1 MSVFKTQETYW
12 ENLFDEEDGLSAF
25 PYFKAAD
32 KASLAR
38 TGYQE
43 KCICRSLSPEVSQR
57 IMTMANHSD
66 MAAYLILLAGIECLL
81 YKYTD
86 RTSLIL
92 GIPTVSKQK
101 AGQSAVNNIVLLKN
115 TLSNE
120 STFKTVFGQLKEAVN
135 DSLKNQNLPFRKMA
149 RHLSVQYND
158 EHMPLIHTVVSLNE
172 IHSLQCKEDT
182 ATDTLFHF
190 DLENN
195 GIHLKL
201 FYNGNLYD
209 ERYINQIVSHL
220 DQLLSVILFQPQ
232 AAIHTAEILP
242 EAEKQKLLFDFN
254 DTVRDFSGSRTI
266 YQLFEEQAER
276 TPEHAAVKFKNDHL
290 TYRELNE
297 KASRLARTL
306 RNCGVQPD
314 TLVAILADRS
324 LEMIVSIIAVWKA
337 GGAYVPLDPEYPKER
352 LQYLLHDADADVL
365 LVQHH
370 LKNSL
375 AFDGPVID
383 LNDETS
389 YHADCSL
396 LSPVAGHSHLAYV
409 IYTSG
414 TTGKPKG
421 VMVEHGGIVNSLQWK
436 KSFFRHSPADRVLV
450 LYPYVFDAFILNFFG
465 PLISGAT
472 LHLLPNEENKETFA
486 IQNAIKQERIT
497 HFSTS
502 PRLLKTMIEQ
512 MNREDF
518 IHVQHVVV
526 GGEQLETDTVEK
538 LHSLQPRIRINN
550 EYGPT
555 ENSVVSTFHPVQSA
569 DEQITIGSPVA
580 NHQAYILGAHH
591 QIQPIGVP
599 GELYVGG
606 AGVARGYFNRPEL
619 TEEKFVEHLH
629 VPGQKMYK
637 TGDLARWLPDGRIE
651 YLGRIDHQVK
661 IRGYRIEIGEVEA
674 AMFNLENVREAAVVA
689 REDADG
695 AKQLYAYYVGEPSLT
710 AAQFREE
717 LSRELPNYMIP
728 SRFIPLERIPLTSNG
743 KIDLKALPAADENTR
758 ADNEYIAPRN
768 TIEELLASIWQEVL
782 GAERIGIL
790 DNFFDFGGD
799 SIKSIQVSSRLYQAG
814 YKVDMKHLF
823 KHPLIAELSQ
833 FVAPVS
839 RVADQGEV
847 NGGTKLTP
855 IQHWFF
861 EQKMPHAHHYNQ
873 AVMLYSAEGF
883 KEGPLRRT
891 MERIAS
897 HHDALRMIFEK
908 TPDGYAP
915 RITGTD
921 ESELYHLE
929 VMNYKGETDP
939 AQAIADKAN
948 EIQSSMVLDKGPLM
962 KLGLFQCPDGDH
974 LLIAIHHL
982 LIDGVS
988 WRILLE
994 DFASGYEQAER
1005 GQTIQLPQKTDS
1017 FPFWADQ
1024 LSKYAAET
1032 AMEEEIAYWTEL
1044 SNIKPQPLPKDTI
1057 SEGSLLRDSEEVTIQ
1072 WTKEETEQLLKQAN
1086 RAYNTDINDL
1096 LLTSLGLAVHKWT
1109 GTEEIV
1115 VNLEGHGREPIIP
1128 DADISRTIGWFT
1140 NQYPVVLRMEAG
1152 KNLSQRIKIVKE
1164 GLRRIP
1170 DKGMNYSIIKYISG
1184 HSEAD
1189 SLQLNPEISFNYLGQ
1204 FDQDLK
1210 HQALRISPFSTG
1222 LSMNENQERTAVL
1235 DLNGMIAE
1243 GTLSLTLSYSSKQYE
1258 RSTMAQFARGL
1269 KESLQEVIAH
1279 CVSRQQTSLTPS
1291 DILLKDISIDELE
1304 QLLEQTR
1311 ELGEAENIYP
1321 LTPMQKGMLFHSLF
1335 DPNSGAYFQQTMFDL
1350 HGDLEIDSFSKSLD
1364 GLSQKYD
1371 IFRTNFY
1378 RGWKDQPLQIIFKT
1392 KKIGFQFND
1401 LREMKESQKEAMI
1414 QQYAREDK
1422 MRGFDLEKG
1431 ALMRLFI
1438 LRTDEKTYRFIWS
1451 FHHILMDGWCLPL
1464 ITKEIFENYFALLQQ
1479 KQPEQSS
1486 ITPYSQYIEWL
1497 GRQDAKE
1504 ATAYWDQYLEGYEE
1518 QTGLP
1523 KDHHAAEDGRY
1534 VPEKVTC
1541 DISSDLTS
1549 KMKRTAGKHH
1559 VTLNTLLQTAW
1570 AVLLQK
1576 YNRSRDVVFGSVV
1589 SGRPAGI
1596 PNVENMIGLFI
1607 NTIPVRFRCEAG
1619 TTFAGLMK
1627 EAQERA
1633 VASQQFETHP
1643 LYDIQ
1648 ARTTQKQDLITHLM
1662 IFENYPVDQYMESI
1676 GRQNGT
1682 SITISNVQME
1692 EQTNYDFNL
1701 TVIPGDE
1708 MNISFEY
1715 NANVYDRASI
1725 ERVREHFMQILHQV
1739 VTDADIR
1746 VDQAELLTEGER
1758 RTLLQTL
1765 NDTAAPFPQ
1774 TPVHQLFEEQSQ
1786 RTPDQAA
1793 VIDKD
1798 RQLTYGELNKRANRL
1813 ARTLRAKGVQADQ
1826 PVAII
1831 ARNSIESVVGILA
1844 VLKSGGAYVPIDPEY
1859 PQDRI
1864 RYMLDDSQAGIV
1876 LMQRDVRKQLAYEGV
1891 TVLLDDESSYHQDG
1905 SDLAP
1910 INDVSHLA
1918 YVIYTSG
1925 STGRPKGVLIEHGG
1939 LTNYIWWAK
1948 EVYVKGEKAN
1958 FPLYSSISFDLTV
1971 TSIFTPLV
1979 TGNAIIV
1986 YDGEDKTALL
1996 ESIVRDPRVDI
2007 IKLTPAHLQ
2016 VLKEMNI
2023 ADQTAVR
2030 RMIVGGENLSTRL
2043 ARSIHE
2049 QFEGRIEI
2057 CNEYGP
2063 TETVVGCMIYRY
2075 DPAKDRRESVPI
2087 GTAAANTSIYVLDE
2101 NMKPAPIGVPGE
2113 IYISGAGVARGYLN
2127 RPGLTAEKFV
2137 DDPFEPGAKMYKT
2150 GDLAKWLAD
2159 GNIEYAGRIDEQ
2171 VKIRGYRIE
2180 LGEIEAALLQEEAIK
2195 EAVVTAREDV
2205 HGFKQLCAYYVSGGQ
2220 ITAARLR
2227 KQLSHSLAGYMVPAY
2242 FIELDEMP
2250 LTSNGKINR
2259 KGLPAPDFELQD
2271 RAEYKAPRTKAEE
2284 ILVSAWESVLGAENV
2299 SILDNF
2305 FDLGGDSIKS
2315 IQVSSRLNQQGYKME
2330 IKDLFQYA
2338 TIAELSPH
2346 IKQNL
2351 RIADQGEVK
2360 GKVSLTP
2367 IQHWL
2372 FEQITTDQHYY
2383 NQAVMLHAP
2392 EGFQETQLRQTLQKL
2407 AEHHDALR
2415 MTFRTT
2421 ENGCEAQNEEIAQ
2434 SGLYRLEVLNLKEDP
2449 DPGRTIEAKA
2459 DEIQSSMHLS
2469 DGPLMKAGLFQCAD
2483 GDHLLIA
2490 IHHLIID
2497 GISWRIL
2504 LEDIVSG
2511 YKQAENERVIQ
2522 LPQKTDSFQL
2532 WAKRLSEYA
2541 QSETIKQEQE
2551 YWTKIEQTEVK
2562 PLPKDFHETHT
2573 TAKDSETA
2581 TVEWTK
2587 EETELLLKQANRAY
2601 HTEINDLLL
2610 TSLGL
2615 SISHWSGLEQIPIH
2629 LEGHGRE
2636 QIIQD
2641 IDISRTVGWF
2651 TSLYPVVLHAQ
2662 PGKEISDY
2670 IKTTKEG
2677 LRQIPHKGIGYGI
2690 ARYLSGGMPSKLNPE
2705 ISFNYLGQFDQDLQQ
2720 HGVRLSSYSCGSD
2733 SSGNQERPY
2742 VLNINGMITEGR
2754 LKLTISY
2761 SSKQYAKET
2770 IMRLSETIQSRLRTI
2785 ITHCVHKEQSEL
2797 TPSDILLKG
2806 ISIDELDQLLIQL
2819 PHAGEVENVY
2829 PLTPMQ
2835 KGMLFH
2841 SLLDEASSSY
2851 FEQASFDL
2859 QGELKIDWFK
2869 ASLERLFET
2878 YAVLRTRFYSGWN
2891 DTPLQIVYK
2900 TQTPQIHFADLRD
2913 IEEHLREDAIAAY
2926 QREDKAKGFD
2936 LARDPLM
2943 RIAIFRMEDRKY
2955 HLIWSF
2961 HHIVMDGWCLSLI
2974 TKEVFDHYSALQ
2986 EGREPEPLSAV
2997 PYSDYIEWLD
3007 RQDQGA
3013 AKRYWS
3019 GYLEGYKGETTLLHK
3034 IAQHEQ
3040 KEYAYANLICRFDHE
3055 QTKQLQQIANQ
3066 HQVTLNTLIQT
3077 LWGVLLQKYSGS
3089 ADVVFG
3095 SVVSGRPAEI
3105 PDVEQ
3110 MIGLFINTIP
3120 VRIRCDEDSTFADT
3134 MQMVQQNALASQSYD
3149 TYPLYEI
3156 QAQTEQKQNLIDHIM
3171 IFENYPIGQQA
3182 EEGHDAA
3189 DLNIVNFHIEEH
3201 THYDFNVVVIPG
3213 EQLTVHFSFNRNEYG
3228 QSEAERI
3235 RGHFEQLMQQVLQ
3248 LPSVKIE
3255 EMELLTQQEKE
3266 QLHSRFQS
3274 NEMHYPHEQTIHQL
3288 FEEQALRTPDHEAVI
3303 FEEQRMT
3310 YLELN
3315 ERANQLARTLRAE
3328 GLQADQL
3335 VAIMAERSLE
3345 MMVGI
3350 YAILKAGGAYVP
3362 IDPDYPEER
3371 IRYILEDSGA
3381 TLLLS
3386 QRHVKERVAFA
3397 GTVIDLDDTSV
3408 YDDDVSNLEP
3418 LSGAGDRAYVI
3429 YTSGSTGKPK
3439 GVMVEHRPVIN
3450 RLMWMQKAYPIGS
3463 GDTILQK
3470 TAITFDVSVWE
3481 LFWWALTGAKV
3492 CLLPLGGEK
3501 DPEVIWNTIEEQ
3513 SITTM
3518 HFVPAMLHAFLKF
3531 AETQTASGQTSKLR
3545 TLRQVF
3551 ASGEA
3556 LMPAHTARFHRLI
3569 TPVNGAQLINLYGP
3583 TEATVDVSYFN
3594 CEANQA
3600 YASVPIGKPI
3610 SNIQLYMMALG
3621 SMRLQPVGVPGE
3633 LCIAG
3638 DGLAR
3643 GYLNR
3648 PELTAEKF
3656 VAHPFE
3662 PGKRM
3667 YRTGDLARWLPD
3679 GNIEYLGRIDHQV
3692 KIRGYRIELGEV
3704 EAQLLKIEAVQ
3715 EAVVTALEDGDGE
3728 KQLCAYFSA
3737 NTELMV
3743 SELRIALSQELPGYM
3758 IPSYFIQLERLPLT
3772 ANGKIDRKALPA
3784 PEGGVQTGTEY
3795 VAPRT
3800 AAEAQLAHIWQEVL
3814 GLPRI
3819 GVKDNFFDIGGH
3831 SLRATTL
3838 TAKLH
3843 KEMGVSLPLREVF
3856 RSPTIEEMAETITG
3870 MKHTAY
3876 TSIPTVEAKEYYA
3889 VSSAQKR
3896 LYILNQL
3903 KGGELSYNMP
3913 SVMRADG
3920 ALDRELVEKAIRK
3933 LIQRHE
3939 TLRTGFELIDGELV
3953 QRIYDDVP
3961 FAVEFTQAKEEQA
3974 EALVHGFV
3982 RAFDLE
3988 KAPLLRVGLIKLA
4001 KDRHLLLFDMHHII
4015 SDGVSI
4021 KNLIEEFVSLYEG
4034 KELPPLRV
4042 QYKDYAAWQLSD
4054 MQSERMKKQEAYWLD
4069 VFSGEVPVLDMPT
4082 DYGRPAARSFE
4093 GGQIE
4098 FVIGPELTE
4107 QLKGLAL
4114 KSESTLYMVL
4124 LAAYTTMLAKY
4135 SGQEDIVV
4143 GSPIAGRTHS
4153 DLESLIGMFVG
4164 TLAIRTN
4171 PVGEKTF
4178 REYVQEVK
4186 EHTLKAYENQE
4197 YPFDELV
4204 DKLNVSRDFSRH
4216 PLFDTMFIWQN
4227 TEQGELS
4234 LDDVRFTPY
4243 PDNHAMAKFDL
4254 TFQAAE
4260 NEDGITG
4267 MISYAA
4273 ALYKQ
4278 ETAERMAKHFIQLIE
4293 AIANDPQAPLSSL
4306 EMITAQEKE
4315 QIVERWGQPAI
4326 DCPRDKTIHQL
4337 FEEQAE
4343 RTPEH
4348 TAAVYEKSRFTY
4360 RELNERANRLA
4371 RILRS
4376 EGVQPDQPVGI
4387 LAERSLEMIVGIMA
4401 ILKAGGA
4408 YVPMDPDSPQERL
4421 RYILE
4426 DSGAKVLLAQP
4437 HLQDRVSFAGEIL
4450 LLNDERMNSGDGSNL
4465 VTAAGPDH
4473 LAYVIYTSGT
4483 TGKPK
4488 GTLIEHR
4495 QVLHLMEG
4503 LRGQVYGAYDSG
4515 LRVSLLAPYY
4525 FDASVKQIFAA
4536 LLGGHALYI
4545 VPKASVSDGYALSNY
4560 YRTHR
4565 IDVTDGTPSHLQ
4577 LLIAADSLHGVTIRH
4592 MLIGGEALPQATVAQ
4607 LLELFASNGS
4617 SMPLITN
4624 VYGPTETCVD
4634 ASVFHIVPETLAS
4647 ADDGGYVPIGKPL
4660 GNNRVYIVDSHDRM
4674 LPIGVKGELCIAGDG
4689 VGRGYLNLPE
4699 LTGEKFVAD
4708 PFVIGERM
4716 YKTGDLAR
4724 YLPDGNI
4731 EYAGRKDHQVKIRGY
4746 RIELGE
4752 VEAALLNIE
4761 HVQEAVILV
4770 RENAEGQSDLY
4781 AYFTGEK
4788 SLPIN
4793 QLKEKLSDQIPG
4805 YMVPSYLMQLEQMP
4819 LTSNGK
4825 VNRSA
4830 LPLPEAGL
4838 QTGIDYVA
4846 PRTRPEEQLVHIWK
4860 EVLKVEQVGVKDN
4873 FFDLG
4878 GHSLRGMTLV
4888 TKIHKQFDKSI
4899 SLREVFQYPTVEEM
4913 ARVIAGAETSGP
4925 DEIPVAEAKD
4935 IYPVSSV
4942 QKMVYLSTQIEG
4954 GELSYNMPGIL
4965 TLEGR
4970 IDMNRLQSAFQSLI
4984 QRHESLQT
4992 GFEMIRGEL
5001 VQVIK
5006 PQADFSIE
5014 RYKAADEEVEELFR
5028 NFVRPFDLSQ
5038 APLLRAG
5045 LIELEQDRH
5054 VFMFDMHHIVS
5065 DGASMNIFVEELI
5078 QLYDGKELTPLRIQ
5092 YKDYTVWQQQAEQR
5106 ERIKSQENYWL
5117 NVFHEELP
5125 PFELPKDFARPRIR
5139 SFEGKRYNFA
5149 LDETVVQGIKQM
5161 EELTG
5166 STAYMIL
5173 LSAYNILLAKYS
5185 GQEDIVVGTPIAGRM
5200 HEDLQHII
5208 GMFVNTL
5215 AIRTAPAGEK
5225 TFMDYVTETK
5235 ETMLKA
5241 YENQEYPFEELVE
5254 KLGVKRDLS
5263 RNPLFDTMFVLQNTE
5278 QTDIELDSLAVRP
5291 YEQTNTAAKFDLQL
5305 TFVMNPHEIQGSFEY
5320 CTKLFKQK
5328 TIATLSKD
5336 YAMILS
5342 AIIKDPSIPLKEIQ
5356 LSEKVNKS
5364 EHFASEIELNF

>member
-135 DSLKNQNLPFRKMA
+135 DSLKNQNLPFRKMV

-172 IHSLQCKEDT
+172 IHSMQCKEDT

-254 DTVRDFSGSRTI
+254 DTVRDFSGSRTV

-436 KSFFRHSPADRVLV
+436 KAFFRHSPADRVLV

-526 GGEQLETDTVEK
+526 GGEQLEADTVEK

-606 AGVARGYFNRPEL
+606 AGVARGYLNRPEL

-758 ADNEYIAPRN
+758 AENEYIAPRN

-814 YKVDMKHLF
+814 YKIDMKHLF
-823 KHPLIAELSQ
+823 KHPSIAELSQ

-921 ESELYHLE
+921 ESELFHLE
-929 VMNYKGETDP
+929 VMNYKGETNP

-1017 FPFWADQ
+1017 FPSWADQ

-1032 AMEEEIAYWTEL
+1032 DMEEEIAYWTEL
-1044 SNIKPQPLPKDTI
+1044 SSIKPQPLPKDTL
-1057 SEGSLLRDSEEVTIQ
+1057 SEGALLRDSEEVTIQ

-1140 NQYPVVLRMEAG
+1140 SQYPVVLRMEAG

-1401 LREMKESQKEAMI
+1401 LREVKESQKEAMI

-1596 PNVENMIGLFI
+1596 PNVETMIGLFI

-1619 TTFAGLMK
+1619 TTFAELMK

-1831 ARNSIESVVGILA
+1831 TRNSIESVVGILA

-1910 INDVSHLA
+1910 INDASHLA

-1925 STGRPKGVLIEHGG
+1925 STGRPKGVLIEHRG

-2127 RPGLTAEKFV
+2127 RPELTAEKFV

-2220 ITAARLR
+2220 TTAARLR
-2227 KQLSHSLAGYMVPAY
+2227 KQLSHTLASYMVPAY

-2259 KGLPAPDFELQD
+2259 KGLPAPNFELQD

-2367 IQHWL
+2367 IQHWF
-2372 FEQITTDQHYY
+2372 FEQTTTDQHYY

-2459 DEIQSSMHLS
+2459 DEIQSSMRLS
-2469 DGPLMKAGLFQCAD
+2469 DGPLMKAGLFQCAN

-2490 IHHLIID
+2490 IHHLLID
-2497 GISWRIL
+2497 GVSWRIL
-2504 LEDIVSG
+2504 LEDFASG
-2511 YKQAENERVIQ
+2511 YEQAERGQTIQ
-2522 LPQKTDSFQL
+2522 FPQKTDSFQL

-2581 TVEWTK
+2581 AVEWTK

-2720 HGVRLSSYSCGSD
+2720 HGVQLSSYSCGSD

-2742 VLNINGMITEGR
+2742 VLNINGMITEGL

-2806 ISIDELDQLLIQL
+2806 ISIGELDQLLIQL

-2913 IEEHLREDAIAAY
+2913 REEHLREDAIAAY

-3182 EEGHDAA
+3182 EETGHHGTE
-3189 DLNIVNFHIEEH
+3189 LNITNFHMQEH
-3201 THYDFNVVVIPG
+3201 SHYDLNVVVIPG
-3213 EQLTVHFSFNRNEYG
+3213 KQLAVHFGFNENEYEK
-3228 QSEAERI
+3228 SEVERL
-3235 RGHFEQLMQQVLQ
+3235 RGHFEKLMQQVLRQ
-3248 LPSVKIE
+3248 PSVKIE
-3255 EMELLTQQEKE
+3255 DLELLSQQEKE
-3266 QLHSRFQS
+3266 YLLSRFQS
-3274 NEMHYPHEQTIHQL
+3274 NDMHYPREKTIHEL
-3288 FEEQALRTPDHEAVI
+3288 FEEQAHRTPDNTAVV
-3303 FEEQRMT
+3303 FEGKQFT
-3310 YLELN
+3310 YEELN
-3315 ERANQLARTLRAE
+3315 RRANQLARTLQAK
-3328 GLQADQL
+3328 GVQADQL
-3335 VAIMAERSLE
+3335 VGIMTERSLE
-3345 MMVGI
+3345 MVVGI
-3350 YAILKAGGAYVP
+3350 LGVLKAGGAYLP
-3362 IDPDYPEER
+3362 IDPDSPSER
-3371 IRYILEDSGA
+3371 IRYILNDSSISV
-3381 TLLLS
+3381 LLYCGKLQDDIGFS
-3386 QRHVKERVAFA
+3386 
-3397 GTVIDLDDTSV
+3397 GTCIDLM
-3408 YDDDVSNLEP
+3408 E
-3418 LSGAGDRAYVI
+3418 
-3429 YTSGSTGKPK
+3429 
-3439 GVMVEHRPVIN
+3439 EHF
-3450 RLMWMQKAYPIGS
+3450 YH
-3463 GDTILQK
+3463 
-3470 TAITFDVSVWE
+3470 
-3481 LFWWALTGAKV
+3481 
-3492 CLLPLGGEK
+3492 EK
-3501 DPEVIWNTIEEQ
+3501 DSSLALSYQ
-3513 SITTM
+3513 S
-3518 HFVPAMLHAFLKF
+3518 
-3531 AETQTASGQTSKLR
+3531 S
-3545 TLRQVF
+3545 
-3551 ASGEA
+3551 
-3556 LMPAHTARFHRLI
+3556 
-3569 TPVNGAQLINLYGP
+3569 QL
-3583 TEATVDVSYFN
+3583 
-3594 CEANQA
+3594 A
-3600 YASVPIGKPI
+3600 YA
-3610 SNIQLYMMALG
+3610 
-3621 SMRLQPVGVPGE
+3621 
-3633 LCIAG
+3633 
-3638 DGLAR
+3638 
-3643 GYLNR
+3643 
-3648 PELTAEKF
+3648 
-3656 VAHPFE
+3656 
-3662 PGKRM
+3662 
-3667 YRTGDLARWLPD
+3667 
-3679 GNIEYLGRIDHQV
+3679 
-3692 KIRGYRIELGEV
+3692 
-3704 EAQLLKIEAVQ
+3704 
-3715 EAVVTALEDGDGE
+3715 
-3728 KQLCAYFSA
+3728 
-3737 NTELMV
+3737 
-3743 SELRIALSQELPGYM
+3743 
-3758 IPSYFIQLERLPLT
+3758 
-3772 ANGKIDRKALPA
+3772 
-3784 PEGGVQTGTEY
+3784 
-3795 VAPRT
+3795 
-3800 AAEAQLAHIWQEVL
+3800 
-3814 GLPRI
+3814 
-3819 GVKDNFFDIGGH
+3819 
-3831 SLRATTL
+3831 
-3838 TAKLH
+3838 
-3843 KEMGVSLPLREVF
+3843 
-3856 RSPTIEEMAETITG
+3856 
-3870 MKHTAY
+3870 
-3876 TSIPTVEAKEYYA
+3876 
-3889 VSSAQKR
+3889 
-3896 LYILNQL
+3896 
-3903 KGGELSYNMP
+3903 
-3913 SVMRADG
+3913 
-3920 ALDRELVEKAIRK
+3920 
-3933 LIQRHE
+3933 
-3939 TLRTGFELIDGELV
+3939 
-3953 QRIYDDVP
+3953 
-3961 FAVEFTQAKEEQA
+3961 
-3974 EALVHGFV
+3974 
-3982 RAFDLE
+3982 
-3988 KAPLLRVGLIKLA
+3988 
-4001 KDRHLLLFDMHHII
+4001 
-4015 SDGVSI
+4015 
-4021 KNLIEEFVSLYEG
+4021 
-4034 KELPPLRV
+4034 
-4042 QYKDYAAWQLSD
+4042 
-4054 MQSERMKKQEAYWLD
+4054 
-4069 VFSGEVPVLDMPT
+4069 
-4082 DYGRPAARSFE
+4082 
-4093 GGQIE
+4093 
-4098 FVIGPELTE
+4098 
-4107 QLKGLAL
+4107 
-4114 KSESTLYMVL
+4114 
-4124 LAAYTTMLAKY
+4124 
-4135 SGQEDIVV
+4135 
-4143 GSPIAGRTHS
+4143 
-4153 DLESLIGMFVG
+4153 
-4164 TLAIRTN
+4164 
-4171 PVGEKTF
+4171 
-4178 REYVQEVK
+4178 
-4186 EHTLKAYENQE
+4186 
-4197 YPFDELV
+4197 
-4204 DKLNVSRDFSRH
+4204 
-4216 PLFDTMFIWQN
+4216 
-4227 TEQGELS
+4227 
-4234 LDDVRFTPY
+4234 
-4243 PDNHAMAKFDL
+4243 
-4254 TFQAAE
+4254 
-4260 NEDGITG
+4260 
-4267 MISYAA
+4267 
-4273 ALYKQ
+4273 
-4278 ETAERMAKHFIQLIE
+4278 
-4293 AIANDPQAPLSSL
+4293 
-4306 EMITAQEKE
+4306 
-4315 QIVERWGQPAI
+4315 
-4326 DCPRDKTIHQL
+4326 
-4337 FEEQAE
+4337 
-4343 RTPEH
+4343 
-4348 TAAVYEKSRFTY
+4348 
-4360 RELNERANRLA
+4360 
-4371 RILRS
+4371 
-4376 EGVQPDQPVGI
+4376 
-4387 LAERSLEMIVGIMA
+4387 
-4401 ILKAGGA
+4401 
-4408 YVPMDPDSPQERL
+4408 
-4421 RYILE
+4421 
-4426 DSGAKVLLAQP
+4426 
-4437 HLQDRVSFAGEIL
+4437 
-4450 LLNDERMNSGDGSNL
+4450 
-4465 VTAAGPDH
+4465 
-4473 LAYVIYTSGT
+4473 IYTSGT

-4495 QVLHLMEG
+4495 QVIHLIEG
-4503 LRGQVYGAYDSG
+4503 LSRQVYSAYDAE
-4515 LRVSLLAPYY
+4515 LNIAMLAPYY
-4525 FDASVKQIFAA
+4525 FDASVQQMYAS
-4536 LLGGHALYI
+4536 LLSGHTLFI
-4545 VPKASVSDGYALSNY
+4545 VPKEIVSDGAALCRY
-4560 YRTHR
+4560 YRQHS
-4565 IDVTDGTPSHLQ
+4565 IDITDGTPAHLK
-4577 LLIAADSLHGVTIRH
+4577 LLIAAGDLQGVTLQH
-4592 MLIGGEALPQATVAQ
+4592 LLIGGEALSKTTVNKLKQ
-4607 LLELFASNGS
+4607 LFGEHGAAPG
-4617 SMPLITN
+4617 ITN

-4634 ASVFHIVPETLAS
+4634 ASLFNIECSSDAWARS
-4647 ADDGGYVPIGKPL
+4647 QNYVPIGKPL
-4660 GNNRVYIVDSHDRM
+4660 GRNRMYILDSKKR
-4674 LPIGVKGELCIAGDG
+4674 LQPKGVQGELYIAGDG

-4699 LTGEKFVAD
+4699 LTDEKFVAD
-4708 PFVIGERM
+4708 PFVPEDRMYRTGDLARLLPDGNIEYIGRIDHQVKIQGFRIELGEIESVMLNVPDIQEAAAAALKDADDEYYLCGYFAADKTIQISELRERMARHLPGYMIPAHFVQLDKMPLTPNGKLNRQLLPAPVKKRDSGIEYVPPQTSAEIQLTAIWEDVLGLEQLGIRDHFFEIGGHSLRATALIAKIQKQMHVQIPLRDVFRFPTIEQLARTITKTELTGYAAIPAIEKRPYYPVSSAQKRLYILNHLEGGELSYNMLGLMTVEGKLDRDKLQQAFRTLILRHESLRTGFKMADGEPVQYVLDHAAFEAEWYQGEEDDADLYIRQFIRPFHLDEPPLLRVGLIELQPDRGILMFDMHHIISDGTSMSVLIKEFIRIYEGETLPPLRIQYKDYAVWQTGEARLQQIQKQEAYWLELYSGDVPVLHLPADYIRPSARDFAGATMHFTLDKQKSDGLKQLASQTESTLYMVLLASYTLLLSKYSGQEDIIVGSPIAGRPHADLEPIIGMFVNTLAMRNYPEKGKTFSQYLSEVKENALKAYEHQDYPFEALIDQLNIARDLSRNPLFDTMFVLQNTEQEQLEINDVTFKPYPNGHTMAKFDLTLTAVEEGAGIQFTLEYLTALFKPETIERMMGHFEQLVDSIIKQPEAELARLNMMTKEEERDIQQLFNDTAVAEKRIPTTIHQLFEQQAERNPDHEAVMFGNQTLTYRQLNERSNQLARVLQDKGACTDQVVAVLTDRSAHMIIGILAILKAGAAFLPIDPELPEKRRAFMLKDSGADVLLTCAGHAIPPLFEGEVLLLDDPLLYQGRTDNLNLSCSENDLMYVIYTSGTTGQPKGVQLEHKTMTNLLAYEQDHTQLRFDRVLQFAAMSFDVCYQEMFSALSSGGTLFIIGNEAKRDIRQLNDFVRTHGIQTAFLPTAFLKLLASEKHYFEPFAECVDHIIAAGEQLIATRMLRDMLARHQVTLHNHYGPSETHVVTMYTVDPDTDQELQPIGKPISNTEIFILNEAGTLQPVGIVGELCISGVSLARGYHNRESLTLETFVPHPYDSNQRM

-4724 YLPDGNI
+4724 YLPEGNI
-4731 EYAGRKDHQVKIRGY
+4731 EYAGRRDHQVKIRGY
-4746 RIELGE
+4746 RVELGE
-4752 VEAALLNIE
+4752 VEAALLK
-4761 HVQEAVILV
+4761 HVQEAVVLAK
-4770 RENAEGQSDLY
+4770 ENTDGQSDLY
-4781 AYFTGEK
+4781 AYFTAEQ
-4788 SLPIN
+4788 SLSIS
-4793 QLKEKLSDQIPG
+4793 QLKEKLAGQIPG
-4805 YMVPSYLMQLEQMP
+4805 YMIPSYFIQLEKLP
-4819 LTSNGK
+4819 LTGNGK
-4825 VNRSA
+4825 VNRRA
-4830 LPLPEAGL
+4830 LPMPEAGL
-4838 QTGIDYVA
+4838 QTGTDYVA
-4846 PRTRPEEQLVHIWK
+4846 PRTNMEEQLICIWQD
-4860 EVLKVEQVGVKDN
+4860 VLKVKEIGVKDN

-4878 GHSLRGMTLV
+4878 GHSLRGMTLIA
-4888 TKIHKQFDKSI
+4888 KIHKQFSKNI
-4899 SLREVFQYPTVEEM
+4899 SLREVFQCPTVEEM
-4913 ARVIAGAETSGP
+4913 AQAIAEAETNGP
-4925 DEIPVAEAKD
+4925 DYIPKAKAKD
-4935 IYPVSSV
+4935 VYPVSSV

-4965 TLEGR
+4965 TLEGKL
-4970 IDMNRLQSAFQSLI
+4970 DMNRLQTAFQRLI
-4984 QRHESLQT
+4984 QRHESLRT
-4992 GFEMIRGEL
+4992 GFEMVRGEP
-5001 VQVIK
+5001 VQMIK
-5006 PQADFSIE
+5006 SQVEFSME
-5014 RYKAADEEVEELFR
+5014 RYKATADEVEECFR
-5028 NFVRPFDLSQ
+5028 TFVRPFDLSQ

-5045 LIELEQDRH
+5045 LIELEQDLH
-5054 VFMFDMHHIVS
+5054 IFMFDMHHIIT

-5078 QLYDGKELTPLRIQ
+5078 QLYDGKELAPLRIQ
-5092 YKDYTVWQQQAEQR
+5092 YKDFTEWKHQKEQR
-5106 ERIKSQENYWL
+5106 ERIKSQEEYWL
-5117 NVFHEELP
+5117 GVFHEELP
-5125 PFELPKDFARPRIR
+5125 SFELPKDFARPPVR
-5139 SFEGKRYNFA
+5139 SFDGKRHNFT
-5149 LDETVVQGIKQM
+5149 LDKTVTQGIKQL

-5166 STAYMIL
+5166 TTAYMIL
-5173 LSAYNILLAKYS
+5173 FSAYSILLAKYS
-5185 GQEDIVVGTPIAGRM
+5185 GQDDIVVGTPIAGRP
-5200 HEDLQHII
+5200 HADLEPII

-5215 AIRTAPAGEK
+5215 AIRTAPMAEK
-5225 TFMDYVTETK
+5225 TFLDYITETK

-5241 YENQEYPFEELVE
+5241 FEHQEYPFEELVE

-5278 QTDIELDSLAVRP
+5278 QTDIEVDSLAVRP
-5291 YEQTNTAAKFDLQL
+5291 YEQTETAAKFDLQL
-5305 TFVMNPHEIQGSFEY
+5305 NFLIDQDEIQGSFDY
-5320 CTKLFKQK
+5320 CTKLFKKK
-5328 TIATLSKD
+5328 TIAVLAKD
-5336 YAMILS
+5336 YVMILS
-5342 AIIKDPSIPLKEIQ
+5342 AIMRNPSIPLKDIQ

-5364 EHFASEIELNF
+5364 KHLASTIELDF

>member
-32 KASLAR
+32 KASLGR

-254 DTVRDFSGSRTI
+254 DTVRDFSGSRTV

-276 TPEHAAVKFKNDHL
+276 TPENAAVKFKNDHL

-436 KSFFRHSPADRVLV
+436 KAFFRHSPADRVLV

-512 MNREDF
+512 MNAEDF

-606 AGVARGYFNRPEL
+606 AGVARGYLNRPEL

-758 ADNEYIAPRN
+758 AENEYIAPRN

-823 KHPLIAELSQ
+823 KHPSIAELSQ

-921 ESELYHLE
+921 ESELFHLE

-948 EIQSSMVLDKGPLM
+948 EIQSNMVLDKGPLM

-1032 AMEEEIAYWTEL
+1032 DMEEEIAYWTEL
-1044 SNIKPQPLPKDTI
+1044 SSIKPQPLPKDTI

-1109 GTEEIV
+1109 GKEDIV

-1140 NQYPVVLRMEAG
+1140 SQYPVVLRMEAG

-1596 PNVENMIGLFI
+1596 PNVETMIGLFI

-1715 NANVYDRASI
+1715 NANVYERASI

-1813 ARTLRAKGVQADQ
+1813 ARTLRAKGVQTDQ

-1831 ARNSIESVVGILA
+1831 TRNSIESVVGILA

-1910 INDVSHLA
+1910 ISDVSHLA

-2075 DPAKDRRESVPI
+2075 DAAKDRRESVPI

-2127 RPGLTAEKFV
+2127 RPELTAEKFV

-2180 LGEIEAALLQEEAIK
+2180 LGEIEAALLQEEVIK

-2220 ITAARLR
+2220 TTAARLR
-2227 KQLSHSLAGYMVPAY
+2227 KQLSQTLASYMVPAY

-2250 LTSNGKINR
+2250 LTSNGKINK

-2367 IQHWL
+2367 IQHWF
-2372 FEQITTDQHYY
+2372 FEQTTTDQHYY

-2434 SGLYRLEVLNLKEDP
+2434 SGLYRLEVMNLKEDP

-2511 YKQAENERVIQ
+2511 YKQAENGRVIQ

-2677 LRQIPHKGIGYGI
+2677 LRQIPYKGIGYGI

-2720 HGVRLSSYSCGSD
+2720 HGVQLSSYSCGSD

-2878 YAVLRTRFYSGWN
+2878 YAVLRTRFYGGWN

-2900 TQTPQIHFADLRD
+2900 TQTPQIHFADFRD

-2986 EGREPEPLSAV
+2986 EGREPEPPSAA

-3040 KEYAYANLICRFDHE
+3040 KEYAYANVICRFDHE

-3077 LWGVLLQKYSGS
+3077 LWGILLQKYSGS

-3171 IFENYPIGQQA
+3171 IFENYPIGQQV
-3182 EEGHDAA
+3182 EEAGHHDTE
-3189 DLNIVNFHIEEH
+3189 LNITNFHMQEH
-3201 THYDFNVVVIPG
+3201 SHYDLNVVVIPG
-3213 EQLTVHFSFNRNEYG
+3213 EQLAVHFGFNENEYG
-3228 QSEAERI
+3228 KSEVERL
-3235 RGHFEQLMQQVLQ
+3235 RGHFEKLMQQVLQ
-3248 LPSVKIE
+3248 QPSVKIE
-3255 EMELLTQQEKE
+3255 DLELLSQQEKE
-3266 QLHSRFQS
+3266 YLLSRFQS
-3274 NEMHYPHEQTIHQL
+3274 NDMHYPREKTIHEL
-3288 FEEQALRTPDHEAVI
+3288 FEEQAHRTPDNTAVV
-3303 FEEQRMT
+3303 FEGKQFT
-3310 YLELN
+3310 YEELN
-3315 ERANQLARTLRAE
+3315 RRANQLARTLQE
-3328 GLQADQL
+3328 KGVKTDQL
-3335 VAIMAERSLE
+3335 VGIM
-3345 MMVGI
+3345 
-3350 YAILKAGGAYVP
+3350 
-3362 IDPDYPEER
+3362 
-3371 IRYILEDSGA
+3371 
-3381 TLLLS
+3381 T
-3386 QRHVKERVAFA
+3386 
-3397 GTVIDLDDTSV
+3397 
-3408 YDDDVSNLEP
+3408 
-3418 LSGAGDRAYVI
+3418 
-3429 YTSGSTGKPK
+3429 
-3439 GVMVEHRPVIN
+3439 
-3450 RLMWMQKAYPIGS
+3450 
-3463 GDTILQK
+3463 
-3470 TAITFDVSVWE
+3470 
-3481 LFWWALTGAKV
+3481 
-3492 CLLPLGGEK
+3492 
-3501 DPEVIWNTIEEQ
+3501 
-3513 SITTM
+3513 
-3518 HFVPAMLHAFLKF
+3518 
-3531 AETQTASGQTSKLR
+3531 
-3545 TLRQVF
+3545 
-3551 ASGEA
+3551 
-3556 LMPAHTARFHRLI
+3556 
-3569 TPVNGAQLINLYGP
+3569 
-3583 TEATVDVSYFN
+3583 
-3594 CEANQA
+3594 
-3600 YASVPIGKPI
+3600 
-3610 SNIQLYMMALG
+3610 
-3621 SMRLQPVGVPGE
+3621 
-3633 LCIAG
+3633 
-3638 DGLAR
+3638 
-3643 GYLNR
+3643 
-3648 PELTAEKF
+3648 
-3656 VAHPFE
+3656 
-3662 PGKRM
+3662 
-3667 YRTGDLARWLPD
+3667 
-3679 GNIEYLGRIDHQV
+3679 
-3692 KIRGYRIELGEV
+3692 
-3704 EAQLLKIEAVQ
+3704 
-3715 EAVVTALEDGDGE
+3715 
-3728 KQLCAYFSA
+3728 
-3737 NTELMV
+3737 
-3743 SELRIALSQELPGYM
+3743 
-3758 IPSYFIQLERLPLT
+3758 
-3772 ANGKIDRKALPA
+3772 
-3784 PEGGVQTGTEY
+3784 
-3795 VAPRT
+3795 
-3800 AAEAQLAHIWQEVL
+3800 
-3814 GLPRI
+3814 
-3819 GVKDNFFDIGGH
+3819 
-3831 SLRATTL
+3831 
-3838 TAKLH
+3838 
-3843 KEMGVSLPLREVF
+3843 
-3856 RSPTIEEMAETITG
+3856 
-3870 MKHTAY
+3870 
-3876 TSIPTVEAKEYYA
+3876 
-3889 VSSAQKR
+3889 
-3896 LYILNQL
+3896 
-3903 KGGELSYNMP
+3903 
-3913 SVMRADG
+3913 
-3920 ALDRELVEKAIRK
+3920 
-3933 LIQRHE
+3933 
-3939 TLRTGFELIDGELV
+3939 
-3953 QRIYDDVP
+3953 
-3961 FAVEFTQAKEEQA
+3961 
-3974 EALVHGFV
+3974 
-3982 RAFDLE
+3982 
-3988 KAPLLRVGLIKLA
+3988 
-4001 KDRHLLLFDMHHII
+4001 
-4015 SDGVSI
+4015 
-4021 KNLIEEFVSLYEG
+4021 
-4034 KELPPLRV
+4034 
-4042 QYKDYAAWQLSD
+4042 
-4054 MQSERMKKQEAYWLD
+4054 
-4069 VFSGEVPVLDMPT
+4069 
-4082 DYGRPAARSFE
+4082 
-4093 GGQIE
+4093 
-4098 FVIGPELTE
+4098 
-4107 QLKGLAL
+4107 
-4114 KSESTLYMVL
+4114 
-4124 LAAYTTMLAKY
+4124 
-4135 SGQEDIVV
+4135 
-4143 GSPIAGRTHS
+4143 
-4153 DLESLIGMFVG
+4153 
-4164 TLAIRTN
+4164 
-4171 PVGEKTF
+4171 
-4178 REYVQEVK
+4178 
-4186 EHTLKAYENQE
+4186 
-4197 YPFDELV
+4197 
-4204 DKLNVSRDFSRH
+4204 
-4216 PLFDTMFIWQN
+4216 
-4227 TEQGELS
+4227 
-4234 LDDVRFTPY
+4234 
-4243 PDNHAMAKFDL
+4243 
-4254 TFQAAE
+4254 
-4260 NEDGITG
+4260 
-4267 MISYAA
+4267 
-4273 ALYKQ
+4273 
-4278 ETAERMAKHFIQLIE
+4278 
-4293 AIANDPQAPLSSL
+4293 
-4306 EMITAQEKE
+4306 
-4315 QIVERWGQPAI
+4315 
-4326 DCPRDKTIHQL
+4326 
-4337 FEEQAE
+4337 
-4343 RTPEH
+4343 
-4348 TAAVYEKSRFTY
+4348 
-4360 RELNERANRLA
+4360 
-4371 RILRS
+4371 
-4376 EGVQPDQPVGI
+4376 
-4387 LAERSLEMIVGIMA
+4387 ERSLEMIVGILGV
-4401 ILKAGGA
+4401 LKAGGA
-4408 YVPMDPDSPQERL
+4408 YLPINPDSPSERI
-4421 RYILE
+4421 RYILN
-4426 DSGAKVLLAQP
+4426 DSGISVLLYRGK
-4437 HLQDRVSFAGEIL
+4437 LQDNIGF
-4450 LLNDERMNSGDGSNL
+4450 SGTCIDLMEEHAYHHEKGSGL
-4465 VTAAGPDH
+4465 ALSYQSSQ
-4473 LAYVIYTSGT
+4473 LAYAIYTSGT

-4495 QVLHLMEG
+4495 QVIHLIEG
-4503 LRGQVYGAYDSG
+4503 LRRQIYSAYDAK
-4515 LRVSLLAPYY
+4515 LNVAMLAPYY
-4525 FDASVKQIFAA
+4525 FDASVKQMYASL
-4536 LLGGHALYI
+4536 LLGHTLFI
-4545 VPKASVSDGYALSNY
+4545 VPKEVVSDGAALCRY
-4560 YRTHR
+4560 YRQHS
-4565 IDVTDGTPSHLQ
+4565 IDITDGTPVHLK
-4577 LLIAADSLHGVTIRH
+4577 LLIAAGDLQGVPLRH
-4592 MLIGGEALPQATVAQ
+4592 LLIGGEALSKTTVNKLMQ
-4607 LLELFASNGS
+4607 LFGDHDVA
-4617 SMPLITN
+4617 PAITN

-4634 ASVFHIVPETLAS
+4634 ASLFNIEYS
-4647 ADDGGYVPIGKPL
+4647 AVTWARSQNHVPIGKPL
-4660 GNNRVYIVDSHDRM
+4660 GNNRMYILDSKKR
-4674 LPIGVKGELCIAGDG
+4674 LQPVGVKGELYIAGDG

-4699 LTGEKFVAD
+4699 LTDEKFEAD
-4708 PFVIGERM
+4708 PFVPTDRMYRTGDLARLMPDGNVEFIGRIDHQVKIHGFRIELGEVESVMLNVPNIQDTAVIALEEADGEYYLCGYYTADKPIQISELRESMARHLPGYMIPAHFVQLDKMPLTPNGKLDRQLLPTPVKDWDRGTEYVPPQTPAEIQLTAIWQDVLGLEQVGIRDHFFDIGGHSLRATALIAKIQKQMRVQIPLRDVFRFPTIEQLAREITTMEQTGYAGIPAIENRPYYPVSSAQKRLYILNHLEGGELSYNMLGLMSVDGKLDRDKLQQAFHALIQRHESLRTGFKMAGGEPVQYVLDHAVFEVERYQAEENDADLYIRQFIRPFHLENPPLLRVGLIELQPDRGILMFDMHHIISDGTSMSVLIKEFIRIYEGETLPPLRIQYKDYAVWQTGEARLKQIQNQEAYWLELYSGDVPVLHLPTDYIRPSARDFAGATMHFTLDKQKSAGLKQLATQTESTLYMVLLASYTLLLSKYSGQEDIIVGSPIAGRPHADLEPIIGMFVNTLAMRNYPEKGKTFTQYLSEVKENALKAYEHQDYPFEALIDQLNIARDLSRNPLFDTMFVLQNTEQEQLEINDVTFQPYPNGHTMAKFDLTLTAVEEESGIHFTMEYLTALFKPETIDRMMGHFVQLIDSIIKEPEAELAYLDMMTKEESSDIQKRFNDTAAGTRIPTTVHQLFEQQAQLNPDHEAVLFGNQTLTYRQLNERSNQLACVLQDKGVGTDQTVAVLTDRSANMIIGILAILKAGGAFLPIDPELPDKRRAFMLKDSGADVLLTSAGHAIPRLFEGEVLLLDDPLLYKGGTDNLNLSYSENDLMYVIYTSGTTGKPKGVQLEHKTMTNLLAYEQDHTQLRFDRVLQFAAMSFDVCYQEMFSALSSGGTLCIIGNEAKREIRQLNEFVKMHRIQTAFLPTAFLKLLASEKHYFEPFAECVDHIIAAGEQLIVTSMLRDMLARHQVTLHNHYGPSETHVVTMYTVDPNTDQALQPIGKPISNTEIFILNEAGTLQPVGIVGELCISGVSLARGYYKREPLTLETFVPHPYDSNQRM

-4731 EYAGRKDHQVKIRGY
+4731 EYAGRRDHQVKIRGY
-4746 RIELGE
+4746 RVELGE
-4752 VEAALLNIE
+4752 VEAAILK
-4761 HVQEAVILV
+4761 HVQEAVVLSK
-4770 RENAEGQSDLY
+4770 ENTDGQSDLY
-4781 AYFTGEK
+4781 AYFTAEQ
-4788 SLPIN
+4788 SLSIS
-4793 QLKEKLSDQIPG
+4793 QLKEKLAEQIPG
-4805 YMVPSYLMQLEQMP
+4805 YMIPSYFIQLKKLP

-4825 VNRSA
+4825 VNRRA

-4838 QTGIDYVA
+4838 QTGTDYVA
-4846 PRTRPEEQLVHIWK
+4846 PRTNMEEQLVCIWQD
-4860 EVLKVEQVGVKDN
+4860 VLKVKEIGVKDN

-4878 GHSLRGMTLV
+4878 GHSLRGMTLIA
-4888 TKIHKQFDKSI
+4888 KIHKQFNKNI
-4899 SLREVFQYPTVEEM
+4899 SLREVFQCPTVEEM
-4913 ARVIAGAETSGP
+4913 AKAIAGAETTGP
-4925 DEIPVAEAKD
+4925 DYIPAAKEKD
-4935 IYPVSSV
+4935 VYAVSSV

-4965 TLEGR
+4965 TLEGKL
-4970 IDMNRLQSAFQSLI
+4970 DMDRLQTAFRRLI
-4984 QRHESLQT
+4984 QRHESLRT
-4992 GFEMIRGEL
+4992 GFEMVRGEP

-5006 PQADFSIE
+5006 PQVEFSME
-5014 RYKAADEEVEELFR
+5014 RYKATADQVEECFR
-5028 NFVRPFDLSQ
+5028 TFVRPFDLSQ

-5045 LIELEQDRH
+5045 LIELEQDLH
-5054 VFMFDMHHIVS
+5054 IFMFDMHHIIT

-5078 QLYDGKELTPLRIQ
+5078 QLYDGKELAPLRIQ
-5092 YKDYTVWQQQAEQR
+5092 YKDFTEWKHQKEQR
-5106 ERIKSQENYWL
+5106 EQIKRQEEYWL
-5117 NVFHEELP
+5117 GVFHEELP
-5125 PFELPKDFARPRIR
+5125 SFELPKDFARPPVR
-5139 SFEGKRYNFA
+5139 SFDGKRHNFT
-5149 LDETVVQGIKQM
+5149 LDKTVIQGVK
-5161 EELTG
+5161 ELEDLTG

-5173 LSAYNILLAKYS
+5173 FSAYSILLAKYS
-5185 GQEDIVVGTPIAGRM
+5185 DQDDIVIGTPIAGRM

-5215 AIRTAPAGEK
+5215 AIRTAPMAEK

-5241 YENQEYPFEELVE
+5241 FENQEYPFEELVE
-5254 KLGVKRDLS
+5254 KLEVKRDLS

-5278 QTDIELDSLAVRP
+5278 QTDIEVDSLAVRP

-5305 TFVMNPHEIQGSFEY
+5305 TFVMNPHEIQGSFNY
-5320 CTKLFKQK
+5320 CTKLFRQK

-5336 YAMILS
+5336 YALILS
-5342 AIIKDPSIPLKEIQ
+5342 AIIKDPLIPLKEIQ

-5364 EHFASEIELNF
+5364 EQYASEIELNF

>member
-1 MSVFKTQETYW
+1 MSVFKNQETYW
-12 ENLFDEEDGLSAF
+12 DNLFDEEDGLSVF
-25 PYFKAAD
+25 PSFKAAE

-43 KCICRSLSPEVSQR
+43 KCIYRSLSPEVSER
-57 IMTMANHSD
+57 IMTMANHSE
-66 MAAYLILLAGIECLL
+66 MAAYLILMAGIECLL

-86 RTSLIL
+86 RTNVIL

-101 AGQSAVNNIVLLKN
+101 SSSVVNTIVLLKN
-115 TLSNE
+115 TLSSQ
-120 STFKTVFGQLKEAVN
+120 STFKTVFEQLKEAVN
-135 DSLKNQNLPFRKMA
+135 DSLKNQNLPFRKMVQ
-149 RHLSVQYND
+149 HLTVQYDD
-158 EHMPLIHTVVSLNE
+158 ERIPLIHTVVSLNE
-172 IHSLQCKEDT
+172 IHSLQFKEDV

-209 ERYINQIVSHL
+209 ERYMNQIVAHL
-220 DQLLSVILFQPQ
+220 DYLFSVILFQPQ
-232 AAIHTAEILP
+232 AAIHTAEVIP
-242 EAEKQKLLFDFN
+242 EAEKHQMLFDFN
-254 DTVRDFSGSRTI
+254 DTNADYPGSRTA

-276 TPEHAAVKFKNDHL
+276 TPDLPAVKFENSRL

-297 KASRLARTL
+297 KANRLARTL
-306 RNCGVQPD
+306 RNRGVQAD
-314 TLVAILADRS
+314 TLVAIMAERS
-324 LEMIVSIIAVWKA
+324 LEMIVSIIAIWKA

-352 LQYLLHDADADVL
+352 LQYLLNDANPDVFV
-365 LVQHH
+365 VQRHF
-370 LKNSL
+370 KNSL
-375 AFDGPVID
+375 VFDGPTID

-396 LSPVAGHSHLAYV
+396 LSPLADHNDLAYV

-421 VMVEHGGIVNSLQWK
+421 VMAEHGGIVNSLQWK
-436 KSFFRHSPADRVLV
+436 KAFFKHSEEDRVLV

-472 LHLLPNEENKETFA
+472 LYLLPNEDNKDLFA
-486 IQNAIKQERIT
+486 IQNVLRQEKIT

-502 PRLLKTMIEQ
+502 PRLLKAMVEQ
-512 MNREDF
+512 MNEEDF
-518 IHVQHVVV
+518 HHVQHVVV
-526 GGEQLETDTVEK
+526 GGEQLEPDTVER
-538 LHSLQPRIRINN
+538 LLSLQPQIRLNN

-555 ENSVVSTFHPVQSA
+555 ENSVVSTFQPVHSA
-569 DEQITIGSPVA
+569 DEQITIGKPVA
-580 NHQAYILGAHH
+580 NHQAYILGAYH

-606 AGVARGYFNRPEL
+606 AGVARGYLNRPEL
-619 TEEKFVEHLH
+619 TEEKFVQHLLL
-629 VPGQKMYK
+629 PDQKMYK

-661 IRGYRIEIGEVEA
+661 IRGYRIELGEVESS
-674 AMFNLENVREAAVVA
+674 MFNLEDVREAAVVA
-689 REDADG
+689 REGEDG

-710 AAQFREE
+710 AAQFRAI
-717 LSRELPNYMIP
+717 LSRELPDYMIP
-728 SRFIPLERIPLTSNG
+728 SYFIHLERIPLTPNG
-743 KIDLKALPAADENTR
+743 KIDLKALPVTEEKTR
-758 ADNEYIAPRN
+758 TENEYIAPRN
-768 TIEELLASIWQEVL
+768 PIEELLASIWQEVL

-823 KHPLIAELSQ
+823 KYPSIAELST
-833 FVAPVS
+833 FVEPVS
-839 RVADQGEV
+839 RMADQGEV
-847 NGGTKLTP
+847 KGRASLTP

-873 AVMLYSAEGF
+873 AVMLFSAQGF
-883 KEGPLRRT
+883 KEAPLRQA
-891 MERIAS
+891 MEHVAV
-897 HHDALRMIFEK
+897 HHDALRMIFEE
-908 TPDGYAP
+908 TPNGYAA
-915 RITGTD
+915 RIAGAE
-921 ESELYHLE
+921 ESDLYHLE
-929 VMNYKGETDP
+929 VMNYKGDADP
-939 AQAIADKAN
+939 AKAVARKASQ
-948 EIQSSMVLDKGPLM
+948 IQSSMELSQGPLM

-982 LIDGVS
+982 VIDGVS

-994 DFASGYEQAER
+994 DIASGYEQAER
-1005 GQTIQLPQKTDS
+1005 GQTVRLPQKTDS
-1017 FPFWADQ
+1017 FPFWAEQ

-1032 AMEEEIAYWTEL
+1032 DMDQELAYWTEL
-1044 SNIKPQPLPKDTI
+1044 SSLELQPLPKDN
-1057 SEGSLLRDSEEVTIQ
+1057 SVEGSLLKDSNVMTIQ

-1096 LLTSLGLAVHKWT
+1096 LLTSLGLAVHRWT
-1109 GTEEIV
+1109 GMEEVV
-1115 VNLEGHGREPIIP
+1115 VNLEGHGREPVIP
-1128 DADISRTIGWFT
+1128 DADITRTVGWFT
-1140 NQYPVVLRMEAG
+1140 SQYPVVLKMGAG
-1152 KNLSQRIKIVKE
+1152 KELPQRIKTVKE

-1170 DKGMNYSIIKYISG
+1170 DKGMNYSVIKYLSG
-1184 HSEAD
+1184 RPEAG

-1204 FDQDLK
+1204 FDQDLQ
-1210 HQALRISPFSTG
+1210 HHAFQVSPYSTG
-1222 LSMNENQERTAVL
+1222 LSMNENQVRTAVL

-1243 GTLSLTLSYSSKQYE
+1243 GKLSLTLSYSNKQYE
-1258 RSTMAQFARGL
+1258 RSTMAQFAQSL
-1269 KESLQEVIAH
+1269 KESLQEVISH
-1279 CVSRQQTSLTPS
+1279 CVSRQNTSLTPS
-1291 DILLKDISIDELE
+1291 DILLKDITIDELE

-1335 DPNSGAYFQQTMFDL
+1335 DPSSGAYFQQTAFDL
-1350 HGDLEIDSFSKSLD
+1350 HGDLDIDSFSKSLD
-1364 GLSQKYD
+1364 GLSQRHD

-1392 KKIGFQFND
+1392 KKIGFQFID
-1401 LREMKESQKEAMI
+1401 LREMTEAQKEEMI
-1414 QQYAREDK
+1414 QAYAKEDK
-1422 MRGFDLEKG
+1422 IRGFDLAKDS
-1431 ALMRLFI
+1431 LMRLLI
-1438 LRTDEKTYRFIWS
+1438 LRTDETAYRFIWS

-1464 ITKEIFENYFALLQQ
+1464 ITKEIFEHYFALLQQ
-1479 KQPEQSS
+1479 KRPELST

-1497 GRQDAKE
+1497 DRQDAEE
-1504 ATAYWDQYLEGYEE
+1504 AKRYWDQYLEGYEE
-1518 QTGLP
+1518 QTVFP
-1523 KDHHAAEDGRY
+1523 KDNHLAEDERY
-1534 VPEKVTC
+1534 IPEKVTC
-1541 DISSDLTS
+1541 EIGTDLTL
-1549 KMKRTAGKHH
+1549 KMKQTASKRH

-1570 AVLLQK
+1570 GVLLQK
-1576 YNRSRDVVFGSVV
+1576 YNRSGDVVFGSVV

-1596 PNVENMIGLFI
+1596 PNVETMIGLFI
-1607 NTIPVRFRCEAG
+1607 NTIPVRIQCEAE
-1619 TTFAGLMK
+1619 TTFGELMK
-1627 EAQERA
+1627 QAQEKA
-1633 VASQQFETHP
+1633 VASQKYETYP

-1648 ARTTQKQDLITHLM
+1648 ARTTQRQNLITHLM
-1662 IFENYPVDQYMESI
+1662 IFENYPVGQYMESI
-1676 GRQNGT
+1676 GQDNGS
-1682 SITISNVQME
+1682 SIAISNVQME
-1692 EQTNYDFNL
+1692 EQTNYDFNV
-1701 TVIPGDE
+1701 TVIPGE
-1708 MNISFEY
+1708 SLNIYFEY
-1715 NANVYDRASI
+1715 NAKVYDRASM
-1725 ERVREHFMQILHQV
+1725 ERIREHFVQILHQV
-1739 VTDADIR
+1739 VADADIQ
-1746 VDQAELLTEGER
+1746 VEQVELLTEGEKR
-1758 RTLLQTL
+1758 HLLQTL
-1765 NDTAAPFPQ
+1765 NDTSAPYPQ
-1774 TPVHQLFEEQSQ
+1774 TTVYQLFEEQSQ

-1793 VIDKD
+1793 IIDKD
-1798 RQLTYGELNKRANRL
+1798 EQLTYRQLNERANQL
-1813 ARTLRAKGVQADQ
+1813 ARTIRAKGVQADH

-1831 ARNSIESVVGILA
+1831 SRNSIESMVGILA
-1844 VLKSGGAYVPIDPEY
+1844 ILKAGGAYVPIDPEY

-1864 RYMLDDSQAGIV
+1864 QYMLDDSQAGIV
-1876 LMQRDVRKQLAYEGV
+1876 LMQRDVREQLTYKGV
-1891 TVLLDDESSYHQDG
+1891 TVLLDEDSSYHEDATNLEPL
-1905 SDLAP
+1905 SDA
-1910 INDVSHLA
+1910 NHLA

-1925 STGRPKGVLIEHGG
+1925 STGKPKGVLIEHRG
-1939 LTNYIWWAK
+1939 LTNYIWWAR
-1948 EVYVKGEKAN
+1948 EVYVKGEKTN

-1979 TGNAIIV
+1979 TGNTIIV

-1996 ESIVRDPRVDI
+1996 ASIVQDPRVDI

-2016 VLKEMNI
+2016 VLKAMNI
-2023 ADQTAVR
+2023 DNKTAIR
-2030 RMIVGGENLSTRL
+2030 KMIVGGENLSTRL
-2043 ARSIHE
+2043 AQSIHE

-2075 DPAKDRRESVPI
+2075 DSVRDRRESVPI
-2087 GTAAANTSIYVLDE
+2087 GTAAANMSIYVLDE
-2101 NMKPAPIGVPGE
+2101 NLKPVPIGVLGE

-2127 RPGLTAEKFV
+2127 RPELTAEKFV
-2137 DDPFEPGAKMYKT
+2137 DDPFVLGAKMYKT
-2150 GDLAKWLAD
+2150 GDLAKWLPD
-2159 GNIEYAGRIDEQ
+2159 GNIEYAGRMDEQ

-2180 LGEIEAALLQEEAIK
+2180 LGEIEAALHQAEAIK

-2205 HGFKQLCAYYVSGGQ
+2205 YGFKQLCAYYVSSQ
-2220 ITAARLR
+2220 PLTVSRLR
-2227 KQLSHSLAGYMVPAY
+2227 EQLSHALPGYMVPAY
-2242 FIELDEMP
+2242 FTELEKMP

-2259 KGLPAPDFELQD
+2259 QGLPAPDLRLQD
-2271 RAEYKAPRTKAEE
+2271 RAEYKAPRTKVEE
-2284 ILVSAWESVLGAENV
+2284 ILVSTWESVLGAENV
-2299 SILDNF
+2299 GILDNF

-2330 IKDLFQYA
+2330 IKHLFQYA

-2346 IKQNL
+2346 IEQNL
-2351 RIADQGEVK
+2351 RIPDQGEVK

-2367 IQHWL
+2367 IQHW
-2372 FEQITTDQHYY
+2372 FFDQTTIDPHYY
-2383 NQAVMLHAP
+2383 NQAVMLYAP
-2392 EGFQETQLRQTLQKL
+2392 QGFQESPLRQTLQKL
-2407 AEHHDALR
+2407 GEHHDALR
-2415 MTFRTT
+2415 MTFQGT
-2421 ENGCEAQNEEIAQ
+2421 ENGYEAWNAEIAQ
-2434 SGLYRLEVLNLKEDP
+2434 SELYHLEVMNLKAEA
-2449 DPGRTIEAKA
+2449 DPGPAIEAKA
-2459 DEIQSSMHLS
+2459 NEIQGSMRLS
-2469 DGPLMKAGLFQCAD
+2469 GGPLMKAGLFQCTD

-2490 IHHLIID
+2490 IHHLIVD
-2497 GISWRIL
+2497 GVSWRIL
-2504 LEDIVSG
+2504 LEDIASG
-2511 YKQAENERVIQ
+2511 YRQAENGQVIQ
-2522 LPQKTDSFQL
+2522 LPQKTDSFRL
-2532 WAKRLSEYA
+2532 WAEKLSEYA
-2541 QSETIKQEQE
+2541 QSEAIKQEQE
-2551 YWTKIEQTEVK
+2551 YWTQIEQTDVK

-2573 TAKDSETA
+2573 FSKDSETI

-2601 HTEINDLLL
+2601 NTEINDLLL

-2615 SISHWSGLEQIPIH
+2615 SISHWSGLEQIAVH

-2636 QIIQD
+2636 QIIPD
-2641 IDISRTVGWF
+2641 MDISRTVGWF

-2662 PGKEISDY
+2662 SGKEISYY

-2690 ARYLSGGMPSKLNPE
+2690 ARYLSGATPAKMSPE
-2705 ISFNYLGQFDQDLQQ
+2705 ISFNYLGQFDQDLQHHAIQ
-2720 HGVRLSSYSCGSD
+2720 LSPYSCGAD
-2733 SSGNQERPY
+2733 SSENQVRPY
-2742 VLNINGMITEGR
+2742 VLNINGMIAKGR
-2754 LKLTISY
+2754 LMLTISY
-2761 SSKQYAKET
+2761 SSKQYVRET
-2770 IMRLSETIQSRLRTI
+2770 IKRLSAFIQSGLRTI
-2785 ITHCVHKEQSEL
+2785 IEHCVHKEQSEL

-2806 ISIDELDQLLIQL
+2806 MTVDELDQLLIQL
-2819 PHAGEVENVY
+2819 PHAGEIENVY

-2841 SLLDEASSSY
+2841 SLLDEDSSSY

-2859 QGELKIDWFK
+2859 QGALEIDRFA
-2869 ASLERLFET
+2869 ASLERLFEK

-2891 DTPLQIVYK
+2891 DVPLQIVYK
-2900 TQTPQIHFADLRD
+2900 TQRPKVHFADLRD
-2913 IEEHLREDAIAAY
+2913 MDKNRREDEIRSY

-2936 LARDPLM
+2936 LAQDRLM
-2943 RIAIFRMEDRKY
+2943 RIAIFRMEDYKY
-2955 HLIWSF
+2955 HIIWSF
-2961 HHIVMDGWCLSLI
+2961 HHIVMDGWCLPLI
-2974 TKEVFDHYSALQ
+2974 TKEVFEHYSALQ
-2986 EGREPEPLSAV
+2986 EGKEIESVYTA
-2997 PYSDYIEWLD
+2997 PYSDYMEWLD
-3007 RQDQGA
+3007 RQDHEA

-3019 GYLEGYKGETTLLHK
+3019 EYLEGYKGETRLLHK
-3034 IAQHEQ
+3034 RPQHER
-3040 KEYAYANLICRFDHE
+3040 KTYAYSNVICQFDHE

-3077 LWGVLLQKYSGS
+3077 LWGILLQKYSGS
-3089 ADVVFG
+3089 GDVVFG

-3105 PDVEQ
+3105 PGVEQ

-3120 VRIRCDEDSTFADT
+3120 VRIRCDEDSSFAET

-3156 QAQTEQKQNLIDHIM
+3156 QTQTEQKQNLIDHIL
-3171 IFENYPIGQQA
+3171 IFENYPIGQQVEQAGHGAA
-3182 EEGHDAA
+3182 E
-3189 DLNIVNFHIEEH
+3189 LNIVNFHIEEH

-3213 EQLTVHFSFNRNEYG
+3213 EQLAVHFDFNQNEYG
-3228 QSEAERI
+3228 QSEVERI
-3235 RGHFEQLMQQVLQ
+3235 RGHFEQLMHQILQ
-3248 LPSVKIE
+3248 HPHSKIE

-3266 QLHSRFQS
+3266 QLLTPLS
-3274 NEMHYPHEQTIHQL
+3274 EETEQPEYETIHAM
-3288 FEEQALRTPDHEAVI
+3288 FERQAAQTPQEIAIQYEEAVI
-3303 FEEQRMT
+3303 S
-3310 YLELN
+3310 YKELN
-3315 ERANQLARTLRAE
+3315 ETANKLARILRKRGVKHQE
-3328 GLQADQL
+3328 P
-3335 VAIMAERSLE
+3335 VAVIAGRSPSLA
-3345 MMVGI
+3345 VAVLG
-3350 YAILKAGGAYVP
+3350 ILKAGGAFVP
-3362 IDPDYPEER
+3362 IDPSHPAER
-3371 IRYILEDSGA
+3371 IRYIIENSGCAHVVTEIGQSVPEATTQLVTFIEEAETEPDGSNVQTINTAED
-3381 TLLLS
+3381 LL
-3386 QRHVKERVAFA
+3386 
-3397 GTVIDLDDTSV
+3397 
-3408 YDDDVSNLEP
+3408 
-3418 LSGAGDRAYVI
+3418 YVI
-3429 YTSGSTGKPK
+3429 YTSGTTGKPK
-3439 GVMVEHRPVIN
+3439 GVLLEHRN
-3450 RLMWMQKAYPIGS
+3450 MANLLYDQFTNS
-3463 GDTILQK
+3463 GIDFKTNVLQY
-3470 TAITFDVSVWE
+3470 ASPAFDVCYQE
-3481 LFWWALTGAKV
+3481 LFTALLSGGTLHIVPESIKRDPAQLFSFINKHQTDVVFFPTAFVKMLFNEEGYAHTFPRCVKHLITAGEQLTV
-3492 CLLPLGGEK
+3492 SCLFQQ
-3501 DPEVIWNTIEEQ
+3501 V
-3513 SITTM
+3513 
-3518 HFVPAMLHAFLKF
+3518 
-3531 AETQTASGQTSKLR
+3531 LR
-3545 TLRQVF
+3545 THGLH
-3551 ASGEA
+3551 
-3556 LMPAHTARFHRLI
+3556 LHNH
-3569 TPVNGAQLINLYGP
+3569 YGP
-3583 TEATVDVSYFN
+3583 SETHVVS
-3594 CEANQA
+3594 A
-3600 YASVPIGKPI
+3600 YTIHPGDDIPEYPPIGKPI
-3610 SNIQLYMMALG
+3610 CHNNMYVISKNKQ
-3621 SMRLQPVGVPGE
+3621 LQPLGVAGE
-3633 LCIAG
+3633 LYISGANTG
-3638 DGLAR
+3638 R
-3643 GYLNR
+3643 GYANN
-3648 PELTAEKF
+3648 PSLTGEKF
-3656 VAHPFE
+3656 LPDPFRK
-3662 PGKRM
+3662 GAVM
-3667 YRTGDLARWLPD
+3667 YRTGDLARLRAD
-3679 GNIEYLGRIDHQV
+3679 GQIEYIGRIDDQA
-3692 KIRGYRIELGEV
+3692 KIRGYRIEPKEIEVILANHPAVKEAAVLIQKNASGEN
-3704 EAQLLKIEAVQ
+3704 E
-3715 EAVVTALEDGDGE
+3715 
-3728 KQLCAYFSA
+3728 LCAYCSVSKAIDPSA
-3737 NTELMV
+3737 
-3743 SELRIALSQELPGYM
+3743 LRTDLAKDLPDYM
-3758 IPSYFIQLERLPLT
+3758 IPVKWAFVESIPLT
-3772 ANGKIDRKALPA
+3772 VNGKVDRKALPA
-3784 PEGGVQTGTEY
+3784 PEGGVQTGVEY

-3819 GVKDNFFDIGGH
+3819 GVKDNFFDVGGH

-3838 TAKLH
+3838 TAKMH
-3843 KEMGVSLPLREVF
+3843 KKMGVSLPLREVF
-3856 RSPTIEEMAETITG
+3856 RSPTIEEMAEMITG
-3870 MKHTAY
+3870 MEHTAY
-3876 TSIPTVEAKEYYA
+3876 TSIPTIEAKEYYA

-3896 LYILNQL
+3896 QYILNQL

-3913 SVMRADG
+3913 SVMRVEG

-3939 TLRTGFELIDGELV
+3939 TLRTGFELIDGEPV
-3953 QRIYDDVP
+3953 QRIYEDVQ
-3961 FAVEFTQAKEEQA
+3961 FAVEFTQAKEEKA

-3988 KAPLLRVGLIKLA
+3988 KAPLLRIGLIELA

-4021 KNLIEEFVSLYEG
+4021 RNLIEEFVSLYEG
-4034 KELPPLRV
+4034 KELPPLRI

-4054 MQSERMKKQEAYWLD
+4054 MQSERMKQQEAYWLD
-4069 VFSGEVPVLDMPT
+4069 VFSGEIPVLDMPT
-4082 DYGRPAARSFE
+4082 DYGRPAVRSFE

-4098 FVIGPELTE
+4098 FVIGPALTE
-4107 QLKGLAL
+4107 QLKGLAV

-4143 GSPIAGRTHS
+4143 GSPIAGRTHT

-4234 LDDVRFTPY
+4234 LEDVRFTPY
-4243 PDNHAMAKFDL
+4243 PNNHAMAKFDL

-4260 NEDGITG
+4260 KEEGITG
-4267 MISYAA
+4267 IISYATS
-4273 ALYKQ
+4273 LYKQ

-4293 AIANDPQAPLSSL
+4293 AIASDPQAPLSSL

-4315 QIVERWGQPAI
+4315 QILERWDQPAI
-4326 DCPRDKTIHQL
+4326 DYPRDKTIHQL

-4343 RTPEH
+4343 RTPEQV
-4348 TAAVYEKSRFTY
+4348 AVVYEESRLTY

-4408 YVPMDPDSPQERL
+4408 YVPMDPDSPQERI

-4426 DSGAKVLLAQP
+4426 DSGAYVLLAQR
-4437 HLQDRVSFAGEIL
+4437 HLQERVSFAGEIL
-4450 LLNDERMNSGDGSNL
+4450 LLDDERMNSGDGSNQ
-4465 VTAAGPDH
+4465 VTAARPDH

-4495 QVLHLMEG
+4495 QVLHLIEG
-4503 LRGQVYGAYDSG
+4503 LRGQVYGAYDPG
-4515 LRVSLLAPYY
+4515 LHVSLLAPYY
-4525 FDASVKQIFAA
+4525 FDASVKQIFAS
-4536 LLGGHALYI
+4536 LLGGHALFI
-4545 VPKASVSDGYALSNY
+4545 VPKTSVSDGHALSSY
-4560 YRTHR
+4560 YRNHR
-4565 IDVTDGTPSHLQ
+4565 IDVTDGTPAHLQ

-4617 SMPLITN
+4617 MPTITN

-4634 ASVFHIVPETLAS
+4634 ASVFHIVPETLTS

-4660 GNNRVYIVDSHDRM
+4660 GNNRVYIVDSRDRL

-4708 PFVIGERM
+4708 PFVTGERM

-4761 HVQEAVILV
+4761 HVQEAVILA

-4781 AYFTGEK
+4781 AYFTGEQ
-4788 SLPIN
+4788 SLPIS
-4793 QLKEKLSDQIPG
+4793 QLKEKLSNQIPG

-4838 QTGIDYVA
+4838 QTGFAYVA
-4846 PRTRPEEQLVHIWK
+4846 PRTRLEERLVHIWK
-4860 EVLKVEQVGVKDN
+4860 EVLKLEQVGVKDN

-4888 TKIHKQFDKSI
+4888 AKIHKQFNKSI
-4899 SLREVFQYPTVEEM
+4899 SLREVFQRPTIEEM
-4913 ARVIAGAETSGP
+4913 AKIIAGAETCGP
-4925 DEIPVAEAKD
+4925 DEIPVAEVKD
-4935 IYPVSSV
+4935 VYPVSSV

-4970 IDMNRLQSAFQSLI
+4970 IDMNRLQSAFHRLI
-4984 QRHESLQT
+4984 QRHESLRT

-5001 VQVIK
+5001 MQVIK
-5006 PQADFSIE
+5006 PQAEFSIE

-5028 NFVRPFDLSQ
+5028 NFVRTFDLSQ

-5054 VFMFDMHHIVS
+5054 VFMFDMHHIVT

-5078 QLYDGKELTPLRIQ
+5078 QLYDGKELAPLRIQ
-5092 YKDYTVWQQQAEQR
+5092 YKDFTVWQQQAEQR
-5106 ERIKSQENYWL
+5106 ERIKRQEDYWL

-5125 PFELPKDFARPRIR
+5125 PFELPKDFARPRVR
-5139 SFEGKRYNFA
+5139 SFEGKRYNFV

-5241 YENQEYPFEELVE
+5241 YENQEYPFEGLVE

-5278 QTDIELDSLAVRP
+5278 QTDIEVDSLAVRP

-5305 TFVMNPHEIQGSFEY
+5305 TFVMNPHEIQGSFDY

-5342 AIIKDPSIPLKEIQ
+5342 AIIQNPLIPLKEIQ

-5364 EHFASEIELNF
+5364 EQYASEIELNF

>member
-1 MSVFKTQETYW
+1 MSVFKNQETYW

-135 DSLKNQNLPFRKMA
+135 DSLKNQNLPFRKMV

-254 DTVRDFSGSRTI
+254 DTVRDFSGSRTV

-276 TPEHAAVKFKNDHL
+276 TPEHTAVKFKNDHL

-297 KASRLARTL
+297 KANRLARTL

-436 KSFFRHSPADRVLV
+436 KAFFKHSPADRVLV

-497 HFSTS
+497 HFSTPS
-502 PRLLKTMIEQ
+502 RLLKTMIEQ
-512 MNREDF
+512 MNREDST
-518 IHVQHVVV
+518 HVQHVVV

-580 NHQAYILGAHH
+580 NHQAYILGAQH

-606 AGVARGYFNRPEL
+606 AGVARGYLNRPEL

-637 TGDLARWLPDGRIE
+637 TGDLARWMPDGRIE

-695 AKQLYAYYVGEPSLT
+695 AKQLYAYYVGEASLT
-710 AAQFREE
+710 AAQFRED

-743 KIDLKALPAADENTR
+743 KIDLKALHAADENTR
-758 ADNEYIAPRN
+758 TENEYIPPRN

-782 GAERIGIL
+782 GAKRIGIL

-823 KHPLIAELSQ
+823 KHPSIAELSQ

-883 KEGPLRRT
+883 QEGPLRRT

-929 VMNYKGETDP
+929 VMNYKGEAER

-948 EIQSSMVLDKGPLM
+948 EIQTSMVLDKGPLM
-962 KLGLFQCPDGDH
+962 KLGLFQCPDRDH

-1032 AMEEEIAYWTEL
+1032 DMEEEIAYWTEL
-1044 SNIKPQPLPKDTI
+1044 SSIKPQPLPKDTI

-1072 WTKEETEQLLKQAN
+1072 WTKEETEQLLKHAN

-1109 GTEEIV
+1109 GTEDIV

-1140 NQYPVVLRMEAG
+1140 SQYPVVLRMEAG

-1350 HGDLEIDSFSKSLD
+1350 HGDLEIDSFSKSLE

-1596 PNVENMIGLFI
+1596 PNVETMIGLFI

-1746 VDQAELLTEGER
+1746 VDQVELLTEGER
-1758 RTLLQTL
+1758 KTLLQTL

-1813 ARTLRAKGVQADQ
+1813 ARTLRAKGVQTDQ

-1831 ARNSIESVVGILA
+1831 TRNSIESVVGILA

-1876 LMQRDVRKQLAYEGV
+1876 LMQRDVRKQLAYEGA
-1891 TVLLDDESSYHQDG
+1891 TVLLDDESSYHQDD

-1910 INDVSHLA
+1910 INNASHLA

-1925 STGRPKGVLIEHGG
+1925 STGRPKGVLIEHRG

-1971 TSIFTPLV
+1971 TSNFTPLV

-2075 DPAKDRRESVPI
+2075 DAAKDRRESVPI

-2127 RPGLTAEKFV
+2127 RPELTAEKFV

-2171 VKIRGYRIE
+2171 VKIRGYRIK
-2180 LGEIEAALLQEEAIK
+2180 LGEIEAALLQKKAIK

-2205 HGFKQLCAYYVSGGQ
+2205 HRFKQLCAYYVSGGQ
-2220 ITAARLR
+2220 TTAARLR
-2227 KQLSHSLAGYMVPAY
+2227 KQLSHTLASYMVPAY

-2250 LTSNGKINR
+2250 LTSNGKINK
-2259 KGLPAPDFELQD
+2259 KGLPAPNFELQD

-2367 IQHWL
+2367 IQHWF
-2372 FEQITTDQHYY
+2372 FEQTTTDQHYY

-2434 SGLYRLEVLNLKEDP
+2434 SGLYYLEVLNLKEDP

-2459 DEIQSSMHLS
+2459 DEIQSSMRLS
-2469 DGPLMKAGLFQCAD
+2469 DGPLMKAGLFQCAN

-2490 IHHLIID
+2490 IHHLLID
-2497 GISWRIL
+2497 GVSWRIL
-2504 LEDIVSG
+2504 LEDFASG
-2511 YKQAENERVIQ
+2511 YEQAERGQTIQ
-2522 LPQKTDSFQL
+2522 FPQKTDSFQL

-2581 TVEWTK
+2581 AVEWTK

-2601 HTEINDLLL
+2601 NTEINDLLL

-2720 HGVRLSSYSCGSD
+2720 HGVQLSSYSCGSD

-2754 LKLTISY
+2754 LRLTISY

-2806 ISIDELDQLLIQL
+2806 MSIDELDQLLIQL

-2913 IEEHLREDAIAAY
+2913 REEHLREDAIAAY

-2936 LARDPLM
+2936 LARDRLM

-2974 TKEVFDHYSALQ
+2974 TKEVFDHYSAL
-2986 EGREPEPLSAV
+2986 EGGREPEPSSAA

-3034 IAQHEQ
+3034 IEQHEQ
-3040 KEYAYANLICRFDHE
+3040 KEYAYANVICRFNHE

-3134 MQMVQQNALASQSYD
+3134 MQMVQQNALGSQSYD

-3171 IFENYPIGQQA
+3171 IFENYPIGQQV

-3213 EQLTVHFSFNRNEYG
+3213 EQLTIHFDFNQNEYG
-3228 QSEAERI
+3228 LSEAERI
-3235 RGHFEQLMQQVLQ
+3235 RGHFEQLIHQILQQ
-3248 LPSVKIE
+3248 PSVKIE

-3266 QLHSRFQS
+3266 QLLTPLSGGI
-3274 NEMHYPHEQTIHQL
+3274 EKPEYETIHTM
-3288 FEEQALRTPDHEAVI
+3288 FERQAAQTPQEIAI
-3303 FEEQRMT
+3303 QYEGAEIS
-3310 YLELN
+3310 YKELN
-3315 ERANQLARTLRAE
+3315 ETANKLARILRKRGVKHQE
-3328 GLQADQL
+3328 P
-3335 VAIMAERSLE
+3335 VAVIAGRSPSLAIA
-3345 MMVGI
+3345 VLG
-3350 YAILKAGGAYVP
+3350 ILKAGGAIVP
-3362 IDPDYPEER
+3362 IDPSHPAER
-3371 IRYILEDSGA
+3371 IRYIIENSSCTHVVTEKDRSVPEAATQIVTFIEEAETEPDGSNVQTINTAED
-3381 TLLLS
+3381 LL
-3386 QRHVKERVAFA
+3386 
-3397 GTVIDLDDTSV
+3397 
-3408 YDDDVSNLEP
+3408 
-3418 LSGAGDRAYVI
+3418 YVI
-3429 YTSGSTGKPK
+3429 YTSGTTGKPK
-3439 GVMVEHRPVIN
+3439 GVLLEHRN
-3450 RLMWMQKAYPIGS
+3450 MANLLYDQLTNS
-3463 GDTILQK
+3463 GIDFKTNVLQY
-3470 TAITFDVSVWE
+3470 ASPAFDVCDQE
-3481 LFWWALTGAKV
+3481 LFSALLSGGTLHIVPESIKRDAAQLFSFINKHQTDIVFFPTAFAKMLFNEESYAYSFPRCV
-3492 CLLPLGGEK
+3492 KHLITAGEQLT
-3501 DPEVIWNTIEEQ
+3501 VSRLFQ
-3513 SITTM
+3513 Q
-3518 HFVPAMLHAFLKF
+3518 V
-3531 AETQTASGQTSKLR
+3531 LR
-3545 TLRQVF
+3545 THGLH
-3551 ASGEA
+3551 
-3556 LMPAHTARFHRLI
+3556 LHNH
-3569 TPVNGAQLINLYGP
+3569 YGP
-3583 TEATVDVSYFN
+3583 SETHVVSTYTIQPGDDIP
-3594 CEANQA
+3594 E
-3600 YASVPIGKPI
+3600 YPPIGKPI
-3610 SNIQLYMMALG
+3610 CHNNMYVINKNKQ
-3621 SMRLQPVGVPGE
+3621 LQPLGIAGE
-3633 LCIAG
+3633 LYISGANTG
-3638 DGLAR
+3638 R
-3643 GYLNR
+3643 GYVNN
-3648 PELTAEKF
+3648 PALTGEKF
-3656 VAHPFE
+3656 LPDPFRE
-3662 PGKRM
+3662 GAVM
-3667 YRTGDLARWLPD
+3667 YRTGDLARLRED
-3679 GNIEYLGRIDHQV
+3679 GQIEYLGRIDDQA
-3692 KIRGYRIELGEV
+3692 KIRGYRIEPKEVEVILANHPAVREAAVLIQKNALGEN
-3704 EAQLLKIEAVQ
+3704 E
-3715 EAVVTALEDGDGE
+3715 
-3728 KQLCAYFSA
+3728 LCAYCSVSKATDPSA
-3737 NTELMV
+3737 
-3743 SELRIALSQELPGYM
+3743 LREDLAKNLPDYM
-3758 IPSYFIQLERLPLT
+3758 IPVKWAFVESIPLT
-3772 ANGKIDRKALPA
+3772 ANGKVDRKALPE
-3784 PEGGVQTGTEY
+3784 PEGGVQTGGEY

-3800 AAEAQLAHIWQEVL
+3800 AAEAQLAHIWKEVL

-3876 TSIPTVEAKEYYA
+3876 TSIPTVDAKEYYA

-3939 TLRTGFELIDGELV
+3939 TRRTGFKLIDGEPV

-3988 KAPLLRVGLIKLA
+3988 KAPLLRVGLIELA

-4107 QLKGLAL
+4107 QLKGLAV

-4227 TEQGELS
+4227 TERGELS

-4306 EMITAQEKE
+4306 EMITAKEKE

-4408 YVPMDPDSPQERL
+4408 YVPMDPDSPQERI

-4899 SLREVFQYPTVEEM
+4899 SLREVFQYPTIEEM

-4925 DEIPVAEAKD
+4925 DEIPIAEAKD
-4935 IYPVSSV
+4935 VYPVSSV

-4970 IDMNRLQSAFQSLI
+4970 MDMNRLQSAFQSLI
-4984 QRHESLQT
+4984 QRHESLRT
-4992 GFEMIRGEL
+4992 GFEMVRGEL

-5054 VFMFDMHHIVS
+5054 VFMFDMHHIIS

-5106 ERIKSQENYWL
+5106 ERIKRQENYWL

>member
-1 MSVFKTQETYW
+1 MSVFKNQETYW
-12 ENLFDEEDGLSAF
+12 DNLFDEEDGLSVF
-25 PYFKAAD
+25 PSFKAAE

-43 KCICRSLSPEVSQR
+43 KCIYRSLSPEVSQR
-57 IMTMANHSD
+57 IMTMANHSE
-66 MAAYLILLAGIECLL
+66 MAAYLILMAGIECLL

-86 RTSLIL
+86 RTNVIL

-101 AGQSAVNNIVLLKN
+101 SSSAVNTIVLLKN
-115 TLSNE
+115 TLSSQ
-120 STFKTVFGQLKEAVN
+120 STFKTVFEQLKEAVN
-135 DSLKNQNLPFRKMA
+135 DSLKNQNLPFRKMVQ
-149 RHLSVQYND
+149 HLTVQYDD
-158 EHMPLIHTVVSLNE
+158 ERIPLIHTVVSLNE
-172 IHSLQCKEDT
+172 IHSLQFKEDV

-201 FYNGNLYD
+201 FYNGKLYD
-209 ERYINQIVSHL
+209 ERYMDQIVSHL
-220 DQLLSVILFQPQ
+220 DHLLSVILFQPQ
-232 AAIHTAEILP
+232 AAIHTADVIP
-242 EAEKQKLLFDFN
+242 EAEKHQMLFDFN
-254 DTVRDFSGSRTI
+254 DTNADYSGSRTA

-276 TPEHAAVKFKNDHL
+276 TPDHPAVKFENSRL

-297 KASRLARTL
+297 KANRLARTL
-306 RNCGVQPD
+306 RNCGVQAD
-314 TLVAILADRS
+314 TLVAIMAERS
-324 LEMIVSIIAVWKA
+324 LEMIVSMIAIWKA

-352 LQYLLHDADADVL
+352 LQYLLNDANADVL
-365 LVQHH
+365 VVQRHF
-370 LKNSL
+370 KNSL
-375 AFDGPVID
+375 VFDGPTID

-396 LSPVAGHSHLAYV
+396 LSPIAEHNHLAYV

-421 VMVEHGGIVNSLQWK
+421 VMAEHGGIVNSLQWK
-436 KSFFRHSPADRVLV
+436 KAFFKHSEEDRVLV

-472 LHLLPNEENKETFA
+472 LYLLPNEDNKDLFA
-486 IQNAIKQERIT
+486 IQNVLRQERIT

-502 PRLLKTMIEQ
+502 PRLLKAMIEQ
-512 MNREDF
+512 MNEEDF
-518 IHVQHVVV
+518 LHVQHVVV
-526 GGEQLETDTVEK
+526 GGEQLEPDTVER
-538 LHSLQPRIRINN
+538 LFSLLPQIRLNN

-555 ENSVVSTFHPVQSA
+555 ENSVVSTFQPVHSA
-569 DEQITIGSPVA
+569 DEQITIGKPVA

-606 AGVARGYFNRPEL
+606 AGVARGYLNRPEL
-619 TEEKFVEHLH
+619 TKEKFVQHLLL
-629 VPGQKMYK
+629 PGQKMYK

-661 IRGYRIEIGEVEA
+661 IRGYRIELGEVES
-674 AMFNLENVREAAVVA
+674 AMFNLEEVREATVVA
-689 REDADG
+689 REGADG

-710 AAQFREE
+710 AAQFRAM
-717 LSRELPNYMIP
+717 LSRELPDYMIP
-728 SRFIPLERIPLTSNG
+728 SYFIHLERIPLTPNG
-743 KIDLKALPAADENTR
+743 KIDLKALPVTEEKTR
-758 ADNEYIAPRN
+758 SENEYIAPRN
-768 TIEELLASIWQEVL
+768 SIEELLVSIWQEVL
-782 GAERIGIL
+782 GADRIGIL

-823 KHPLIAELSQ
+823 KYPTIAELST
-833 FVAPVS
+833 FVEPVS
-839 RVADQGEV
+839 RMADQGEV
-847 NGGTKLTP
+847 KGRTSLTP

-873 AVMLYSAEGF
+873 AVMLFSAQGF
-883 KEGPLRRT
+883 KEAPLRQA
-891 MERIAS
+891 MEHVAM
-897 HHDALRMIFEK
+897 HHDALRMIFEE
-908 TPDGYAP
+908 TPNGYVA
-915 RITGTD
+915 RIAGTE

-929 VMNYKGETDP
+929 VMNCKGDADP
-939 AQAIADKAN
+939 AQAAANKASR
-948 EIQSSMVLDKGPLM
+948 IQSSMELSQGPLM

-982 LIDGVS
+982 VIDGIS

-994 DFASGYEQAER
+994 DIASGYEQAVR
-1005 GQTIQLPQKTDS
+1005 GQTVRLPQKTDS
-1017 FPFWADQ
+1017 FPFWAEQ
-1024 LSKYAAET
+1024 LSKYALET
-1032 AMEEEIAYWTEL
+1032 EMEQELAYWTEL
-1044 SNIKPQPLPKDTI
+1044 SSLELQPLPKDNI
-1057 SEGSLLRDSEEVTIQ
+1057 SEGSLLKDSDEMTIQ

-1096 LLTSLGLAVHKWT
+1096 LLTSLGLAVHRWT
-1109 GTEEIV
+1109 GMEEVV
-1115 VNLEGHGREPIIP
+1115 VNLEGHGREPVIP
-1128 DADISRTIGWFT
+1128 DADITRTVGWFT
-1140 NQYPVVLRMEAG
+1140 SQYPVVLKMEAG
-1152 KNLSQRIKIVKE
+1152 KELSQRIKTVKE
-1164 GLRRIP
+1164 GLRQIP
-1170 DKGMNYSIIKYISG
+1170 DKGMNYSVIKYLSG
-1184 HSEAD
+1184 RPEAD

-1204 FDQDLK
+1204 FDQDLQ
-1210 HQALRISPFSTG
+1210 HHAFQVSPYSTG
-1222 LSMNENQERTAVL
+1222 LSMNENQVRTSVL

-1243 GTLSLTLSYSSKQYE
+1243 GKLSLTLSYSNKQYE
-1258 RSTMAQFARGL
+1258 RSTMAQFAQSL

-1279 CVSRQQTSLTPS
+1279 CVSQQLTSLTPS
-1291 DILLKDISIDELE
+1291 DILLKDITIDELE

-1311 ELGEAENIYP
+1311 EIGEAENIYP

-1335 DPNSGAYFQQTMFDL
+1335 DPNSGAYFQQTTFDL
-1350 HGDLEIDSFSKSLD
+1350 HGDLDIDSFSKSLD
-1364 GLSQKYD
+1364 GLSQRYD

-1378 RGWKDQPLQIIFKT
+1378 RGWKDQPLQIILKT
-1392 KKIGFQFND
+1392 KKIGFQFID
-1401 LREMKESQKEAMI
+1401 LREMTEAQKEEMI
-1414 QQYAREDK
+1414 QAYAREDK
-1422 MRGFDLEKG
+1422 IRGFDLAKD

-1464 ITKEIFENYFALLQQ
+1464 ITKEIFDHYFALLQQ
-1479 KQPEQSS
+1479 KQPEQAT

-1497 GRQDAKE
+1497 DRQDAKE
-1504 ATAYWDQYLEGYEE
+1504 AKRYWDLYLEGYEE
-1518 QTGLP
+1518 QTVLP
-1523 KDHHAAEDGRY
+1523 KDNHLAEDERY
-1534 VPEKVTC
+1534 IPEKVTC
-1541 DISSDLTS
+1541 EIGADLTL
-1549 KMKRTAGKHH
+1549 KMKQTASKRH

-1570 AVLLQK
+1570 GVLLQK
-1576 YNRSRDVVFGSVV
+1576 YNRSGDVVFGSVV

-1596 PNVENMIGLFI
+1596 PNVETMIGLFI
-1607 NTIPVRFRCEAG
+1607 NTIPVRIQCEDG
-1619 TTFAGLMK
+1619 ITFAELMK
-1627 EAQERA
+1627 QAQERA
-1633 VASQQFETHP
+1633 VASQKYETYP

-1648 ARTTQKQDLITHLM
+1648 ARTTQRQNLITHLM
-1662 IFENYPVDQYMESI
+1662 IFENYPVGQYMESI
-1676 GRQNGT
+1676 SQDNGS
-1682 SITISNVQME
+1682 SIAISNVQME
-1692 EQTNYDFNL
+1692 EQTNYDFNV
-1701 TVIPGDE
+1701 TVIPGE
-1708 MNISFEY
+1708 AMNIYFEY
-1715 NANVYDRASI
+1715 NAKVYDRASM
-1725 ERVREHFMQILHQV
+1725 ERIREHFVQILHQV
-1739 VTDADIR
+1739 VADADIQ
-1746 VDQAELLTEGER
+1746 VEQVELLTEGEK
-1758 RTLLQTL
+1758 THLLQTL
-1765 NDTAAPFPQ
+1765 NDTSAPYPQ
-1774 TPVHQLFEEQSQ
+1774 KAVYQLFEDQSQ

-1798 RQLTYGELNKRANRL
+1798 EQLTYRQLNERANQL
-1813 ARTLRAKGVQADQ
+1813 ARTIRAKGVQADH

-1831 ARNSIESVVGILA
+1831 SRNSIESVVGILA
-1844 VLKSGGAYVPIDPEY
+1844 ILKAGGAYVPIDPEY

-1864 RYMLDDSQAGIV
+1864 QYMLDDSQAGIV
-1876 LMQRDVRKQLAYEGV
+1876 LMQRDVREQLTYKGV
-1891 TVLLDDESSYHQDG
+1891 TVLLDEESSYHEDASNLEPL
-1905 SDLAP
+1905 SDA
-1910 INDVSHLA
+1910 NHLA

-1925 STGRPKGVLIEHGG
+1925 STGKPKGVLIEHRG

-1948 EVYVKGEKAN
+1948 EVYVKGEKTN

-1979 TGNAIIV
+1979 TGNTIIV

-1996 ESIVRDPRVDI
+1996 ASIVQDPRVDI

-2016 VLKEMNI
+2016 VLKAMNI
-2023 ADQTAVR
+2023 DNKTAIR
-2030 RMIVGGENLSTRL
+2030 KMIVGGENLSTRL
-2043 ARSIHE
+2043 AQSIHE

-2075 DPAKDRRESVPI
+2075 DSVRDRRESVPI
-2087 GTAAANTSIYVLDE
+2087 GTAAANMSIYVLDE
-2101 NMKPAPIGVPGE
+2101 NLKPVPIGVLGE

-2127 RPGLTAEKFV
+2127 RPELTAEKFV
-2137 DDPFEPGAKMYKT
+2137 DDPFVPGAKMYKT
-2150 GDLAKWLAD
+2150 GDLAKWLTD

-2180 LGEIEAALLQEEAIK
+2180 LGEIEAALHQAEAIK

-2205 HGFKQLCAYYVSGGQ
+2205 HGFKQLCAYYVSSQPLTVSG
-2220 ITAARLR
+2220 LR
-2227 KQLSHSLAGYMVPAY
+2227 EQLSHALPGYMVPAY
-2242 FIELDEMP
+2242 FIELEKMP

-2259 KGLPAPDFELQD
+2259 KGLPAPDLRLQD
-2271 RAEYKAPRTKAEE
+2271 RAEYKAPRTKVEE
-2284 ILVSAWESVLGAENV
+2284 ILVSTWESVLGAENV
-2299 SILDNF
+2299 GILDNF

-2330 IKDLFQYA
+2330 IKHLFQYA

-2346 IKQNL
+2346 IEQNL
-2351 RIADQGEVK
+2351 RVPDQGEVK

-2367 IQHWL
+2367 IQHW
-2372 FEQITTDQHYY
+2372 FFDQTTIDPHYY
-2383 NQAVMLHAP
+2383 NQAVMLYAP
-2392 EGFQETQLRQTLQKL
+2392 QGFQESPLRQTLQKL
-2407 AEHHDALR
+2407 GEHHDALR
-2415 MTFRTT
+2415 MMFRTAD
-2421 ENGCEAQNEEIAQ
+2421 NGYEAWNAEIAQ
-2434 SGLYRLEVLNLKEDP
+2434 SELYHLEVTNLKAEA
-2449 DPGRTIEAKA
+2449 DPGPAIEAKA
-2459 DEIQSSMHLS
+2459 NEIQGSMRLS
-2469 DGPLMKAGLFQCAD
+2469 GGPLMKAGLFQCTD

-2490 IHHLIID
+2490 IHHLIVD
-2497 GISWRIL
+2497 GVSWRIL
-2504 LEDIVSG
+2504 LEDIASG
-2511 YKQAENERVIQ
+2511 YRQAENGQVIQ
-2522 LPQKTDSFQL
+2522 LPQKTDSFRL
-2532 WAKRLSEYA
+2532 WAEKLSEYA
-2541 QSETIKQEQE
+2541 QSEAIKQEQE
-2551 YWTKIEQTEVK
+2551 YWTQIEQTDVK

-2573 TAKDSETA
+2573 FSKDSETI

-2601 HTEINDLLL
+2601 NTEINDLLL

-2615 SISHWSGLEQIPIH
+2615 SISHWSGLEQIAVH

-2636 QIIQD
+2636 QIIPD
-2641 IDISRTVGWF
+2641 MDISRTVGWF

-2662 PGKEISDY
+2662 SGKEISYY

-2690 ARYLSGGMPSKLNPE
+2690 ARYLSGATPAKMSPE
-2705 ISFNYLGQFDQDLQQ
+2705 ISFNYLGQFDQDLQHHAIQ
-2720 HGVRLSSYSCGSD
+2720 LSPYSCGAD
-2733 SSGNQERPY
+2733 SSENQVRPY
-2742 VLNINGMITEGR
+2742 VLNINGMIAKGR
-2754 LKLTISY
+2754 LMLTISY
-2761 SSKQYAKET
+2761 SSKQYVRET
-2770 IMRLSETIQSRLRTI
+2770 IKRLSAFIQSGLRTI
-2785 ITHCVHKEQSEL
+2785 IEHCVHKEQSEL

-2806 ISIDELDQLLIQL
+2806 MTVDELDQLLIQL
-2819 PHAGEVENVY
+2819 PHAGEIENVY

-2841 SLLDEASSSY
+2841 SLLDEDSSSY

-2859 QGELKIDWFK
+2859 QGALEIDRFA
-2869 ASLERLFET
+2869 ASLERLFEK

-2891 DTPLQIVYK
+2891 DVPLQIVYK
-2900 TQTPQIHFADLRD
+2900 TQRPKVHFADLRD
-2913 IEEHLREDAIAAY
+2913 MDKNRREDEIRSY

-2936 LARDPLM
+2936 LAQDRLM
-2943 RIAIFRMEDRKY
+2943 RIAIFRMEDYKY
-2955 HLIWSF
+2955 HIIWSF
-2961 HHIVMDGWCLSLI
+2961 HHIVMDGWCLPLI
-2974 TKEVFDHYSALQ
+2974 TKEVFEHYSALQ
-2986 EGREPEPLSAV
+2986 EGKEIESVYTA
-2997 PYSDYIEWLD
+2997 PYSDYMEWLD
-3007 RQDQGA
+3007 RQDHEA

-3019 GYLEGYKGETTLLHK
+3019 EYLEGYKGETRLLHK
-3034 IAQHEQ
+3034 RPQHER
-3040 KEYAYANLICRFDHE
+3040 KTYAYSNVICQFDHE

-3077 LWGVLLQKYSGS
+3077 LWGILLQKYSGS
-3089 ADVVFG
+3089 GDVVFG

-3105 PDVEQ
+3105 PGVEQ

-3120 VRIRCDEDSTFADT
+3120 VRIRCDEDSSFAET

-3156 QAQTEQKQNLIDHIM
+3156 QTQTEQKQNLIDHIL
-3171 IFENYPIGQQA
+3171 IFENYPIGQQVEQAGHGAA
-3182 EEGHDAA
+3182 E
-3189 DLNIVNFHIEEH
+3189 LNIVNFHIEEH

-3213 EQLTVHFSFNRNEYG
+3213 EQLAVHFDFNQNEYG
-3228 QSEAERI
+3228 QSEVERI
-3235 RGHFEQLMQQVLQ
+3235 RGHFEQLMHQILQ
-3248 LPSVKIE
+3248 HPHSKIE

-3266 QLHSRFQS
+3266 QLLTPLS
-3274 NEMHYPHEQTIHQL
+3274 EETEQPEYETIHAM
-3288 FEEQALRTPDHEAVI
+3288 FERQAAQTPQEIAIQYEEAVI
-3303 FEEQRMT
+3303 S
-3310 YLELN
+3310 YKELN
-3315 ERANQLARTLRAE
+3315 ETANKLARILRKRGVKHQE
-3328 GLQADQL
+3328 P
-3335 VAIMAERSLE
+3335 VAVIAGRSPSLA
-3345 MMVGI
+3345 VAVLG
-3350 YAILKAGGAYVP
+3350 ILKAGGAFVP
-3362 IDPDYPEER
+3362 IDPSHPAER
-3371 IRYILEDSGA
+3371 IRYIIENSGCAHVVTEIGQSVPEATTQLVTFIEEAETEPDGSNVQTINTAED
-3381 TLLLS
+3381 LL
-3386 QRHVKERVAFA
+3386 
-3397 GTVIDLDDTSV
+3397 
-3408 YDDDVSNLEP
+3408 
-3418 LSGAGDRAYVI
+3418 YVI
-3429 YTSGSTGKPK
+3429 YTSGTTGKPK
-3439 GVMVEHRPVIN
+3439 GVLLEHRN
-3450 RLMWMQKAYPIGS
+3450 MANLLYDQFTNS
-3463 GDTILQK
+3463 GIDFKTNVLQY
-3470 TAITFDVSVWE
+3470 ASPAFDVCYQE
-3481 LFWWALTGAKV
+3481 LFTAL
-3492 CLLPLGGEK
+3492 LSGGTLHIVPESIK
-3501 DPEVIWNTIEEQ
+3501 RDPAQLFSFINKHQTDVVFFPTAFVKMLFNEEGYAHTFPRCVKHL
-3513 SITTM
+3513 ITAGEQLTVSRL
-3518 HFVPAMLHAFLKF
+3518 FQQV
-3531 AETQTASGQTSKLR
+3531 LR
-3545 TLRQVF
+3545 THGLH
-3551 ASGEA
+3551 
-3556 LMPAHTARFHRLI
+3556 LHNH
-3569 TPVNGAQLINLYGP
+3569 YGP
-3583 TEATVDVSYFN
+3583 SETHVVS
-3594 CEANQA
+3594 A
-3600 YASVPIGKPI
+3600 YTIHPGDDIPEYPPIGKPI
-3610 SNIQLYMMALG
+3610 CHNNMYVISKNKQ
-3621 SMRLQPVGVPGE
+3621 LQPLGVAGE
-3633 LCIAG
+3633 LYISGANTG
-3638 DGLAR
+3638 R
-3643 GYLNR
+3643 GYANN
-3648 PELTAEKF
+3648 PSLTGEKF
-3656 VAHPFE
+3656 LPDPFRK
-3662 PGKRM
+3662 GAVM
-3667 YRTGDLARWLPD
+3667 YRTGDLARLRAD
-3679 GNIEYLGRIDHQV
+3679 GQIEYIGRIDDQA
-3692 KIRGYRIELGEV
+3692 KIRGYRIEPKEIEVILANHPAVKEAAVLIQKNTSGEN
-3704 EAQLLKIEAVQ
+3704 E
-3715 EAVVTALEDGDGE
+3715 
-3728 KQLCAYFSA
+3728 LCAYCSVSKAIDPSA
-3737 NTELMV
+3737 
-3743 SELRIALSQELPGYM
+3743 LRTDLAKDLPDYM
-3758 IPSYFIQLERLPLT
+3758 IPVKWAFVESIPLT
-3772 ANGKIDRKALPA
+3772 VNGKVDRKALPA
-3784 PEGGVQTGTEY
+3784 PEGGVQKGVEY

-3819 GVKDNFFDIGGH
+3819 GVKDNFFDVGGH

-3838 TAKLH
+3838 TAKMH
-3843 KEMGVSLPLREVF
+3843 KKMGVSLPLREVF
-3856 RSPTIEEMAETITG
+3856 RSPTIEEMAEMITG
-3870 MKHTAY
+3870 MEHTAY
-3876 TSIPTVEAKEYYA
+3876 TSIPTIEAKEYYA

-3896 LYILNQL
+3896 QYILNQL

-3913 SVMRADG
+3913 SVMRVEG

-3939 TLRTGFELIDGELV
+3939 TLRTGFELIDGEPV
-3953 QRIYDDVP
+3953 QRIYEDVQ
-3961 FAVEFTQAKEEQA
+3961 FAVEFTQAKEEKA

-3988 KAPLLRVGLIKLA
+3988 KAPLLRIGLIELA

-4021 KNLIEEFVSLYEG
+4021 RNLIEEFVSLYEG
-4034 KELPPLRV
+4034 KELPPLRI

-4054 MQSERMKKQEAYWLD
+4054 MQSERMKQQEAYWLD
-4069 VFSGEVPVLDMPT
+4069 VFSGETPVLDMPT
-4082 DYGRPAARSFE
+4082 DYGRPAVRSFE

-4098 FVIGPELTE
+4098 FVIGPALTE
-4107 QLKGLAL
+4107 QLKGLAV

-4143 GSPIAGRTHS
+4143 GSPIAGRTHT

-4234 LDDVRFTPY
+4234 LEDVRFTPY
-4243 PDNHAMAKFDL
+4243 PNNHAMAKFDL

-4260 NEDGITG
+4260 KEEGITG
-4267 MISYAA
+4267 IISYATS
-4273 ALYKQ
+4273 LYKQ

-4293 AIANDPQAPLSSL
+4293 AIASDPQAPLSSL

-4315 QIVERWGQPAI
+4315 QILERWDQPAI
-4326 DCPRDKTIHQL
+4326 DYPRDKTIHQL

-4343 RTPEH
+4343 RTPEQV
-4348 TAAVYEKSRFTY
+4348 AVVYEESRLTY

-4408 YVPMDPDSPQERL
+4408 YVPMDPDSPQERI

-4426 DSGAKVLLAQP
+4426 DSGAYVLLAQR
-4437 HLQDRVSFAGEIL
+4437 HLQERVSFAGEIL
-4450 LLNDERMNSGDGSNL
+4450 LLDDERMNSGDGSNQ
-4465 VTAAGPDH
+4465 VTVARPDH

-4495 QVLHLMEG
+4495 QVLHLIEG
-4503 LRGQVYGAYDSG
+4503 LRGQVYGAYDPG
-4515 LRVSLLAPYY
+4515 LHVSLLAPYY
-4525 FDASVKQIFAA
+4525 FDASVKQIFAS
-4536 LLGGHALYI
+4536 LLGGHALFI
-4545 VPKASVSDGYALSNY
+4545 VPKTSVSDGHALSSY
-4560 YRTHR
+4560 YRNHR
-4565 IDVTDGTPSHLQ
+4565 IDVTDGTPAHLQ

-4617 SMPLITN
+4617 MPTITN

-4634 ASVFHIVPETLAS
+4634 ASVFHIVPETLTS

-4660 GNNRVYIVDSHDRM
+4660 GNNRVYIVDSRDRL

-4708 PFVIGERM
+4708 PFVTGERM

-4761 HVQEAVILV
+4761 HVQEAVILA

-4781 AYFTGEK
+4781 AYFTGEQ
-4788 SLPIN
+4788 SLPIS
-4793 QLKEKLSDQIPG
+4793 QLKEKLSNQIPG

-4838 QTGIDYVA
+4838 QTGFDYVA
-4846 PRTRPEEQLVHIWK
+4846 PRTRLEERLVHIWK
-4860 EVLKVEQVGVKDN
+4860 EVLKLEQVGVKDN

-4888 TKIHKQFDKSI
+4888 AKIHKQFNKSI
-4899 SLREVFQYPTVEEM
+4899 SLREVFQRPTIEEM
-4913 ARVIAGAETSGP
+4913 AKIIAGAETCGP
-4925 DEIPVAEAKD
+4925 DEIPVAEVKD
-4935 IYPVSSV
+4935 VYPVSSV

-4970 IDMNRLQSAFQSLI
+4970 IDMNRLQSAFHRLI
-4984 QRHESLQT
+4984 QRHESLRT

-5001 VQVIK
+5001 MQVIK
-5006 PQADFSIE
+5006 PQAEFSIE

-5028 NFVRPFDLSQ
+5028 NFVRTFDLSQ

-5054 VFMFDMHHIVS
+5054 VFMFDMHHIVT

-5078 QLYDGKELTPLRIQ
+5078 QLYDGKELAPLRIQ
-5092 YKDYTVWQQQAEQR
+5092 YKDFTVWQQQAEQR
-5106 ERIKSQENYWL
+5106 ERIKRQEDYWL

-5125 PFELPKDFARPRIR
+5125 PFELPKDFARPRVR
-5139 SFEGKRYNFA
+5139 SFEGKRYNFV

-5278 QTDIELDSLAVRP
+5278 QTDIEVDSLAVRP

-5305 TFVMNPHEIQGSFEY
+5305 TFVMNPHEIQGSFDY

-5342 AIIKDPSIPLKEIQ
+5342 AIIQNPSIPLKEIQ

-5364 EHFASEIELNF
+5364 EQYASEIELNF